1 MADNPLKYSD
11 LIKPD
16 DSIEKAISQ
25 LEKLNAT
32 YSATLENVR
41 SEAIKLKA
49 TIEGA
54 SGATE
59 QHRTKIREATEQVD
73 KLSKAQRALDDAMD
87 DTAKQIAELKMKL
100 QEQNNINKLYIKR
113 GEEEINLNNLKTKSY
128 EQLSAQY
135 SLNKIRLNK
144 MSAEERKAA
153 EQSEKL
159 VTATREIYEEMKRL
173 QEETGKYTLDVGNYK
188 KAWSSLVGEMANA
201 GGATGAVANGFNTV
215 GVAANKLVGHP
226 VIAVF
231 VALFAMLNK
240 LVESFKKTEEGI
252 TFMNQASAV
261 LSGTMNVLVKISQSV
276 YDYFKAVFND
286 PVGWIKNMGKMLY
299 QNIVARI
306 EAIPRV
312 GKAAY
317 NILKAIATLDTE
329 ALEQGLKDWGNA
341 FVTVS
346 TGLDTDQIKEY
357 GNAIKSLT
365 KDIKDQ
371 VDAFT
376 ELANARRQTRIAN
389 RDLEKQIAD
398 LSAQEQLLQAVAD
411 DATRSFKER
420 EEAAA
425 KADALTKQRASIQLQ
440 MAKQNLQYIN
450 TEIDLKQKAGQVD
463 DELLDSQVDA
473 YKELR
478 QAESDY
484 RMAVQDNT
492 KRIAELKQDRL
503 ERDLDI
509 LIDGFDNQ
517 KTINERLIADENKTF
532 DERRKILEETRKLS
546 DDSFAKQIETIQKFT
561 GVQVEAS
568 ELIAEQDAIALN
580 QRIRSLGLSEIIEG
594 RLLEIVRDRKT
605 AIQDLNEA
613 ETSLNDAEK
622 KANDEK
628 AKQQNELYK
637 KQQETIEQEYDLR
650 LSQIDLLKETEDEK
664 TKLRLEAERERYE
677 KLLEIAEKNEGVL
690 SKVQIETLKNTIAK
704 IKEETKK
711 AEKKSG
717 RKDIY
722 DLVGLKL
729 DDEQKQA
736 ISDSVGF
743 SIDQLGSILD
753 ANVQLKDQALQAAQ
767 EEKDAIQSRL
777 DAEIEARNKGY
788 AADVEGAR
796 KELELAKQKEAKA
809 LKEKQKAQKA
819 QQALDALTQT
829 SSLITAS
836 AEIWK
841 SFSGLG
847 PFGIAAAIAAIGTMW
862 GSFAASKIKAKQVT
876 AQSEEYGEGGLEFL
890 EGGSHA
896 SGNDIDLGVSNS
908 RGRRMRAEGGEALAI
923 INKRNTRRYR
933 RILPGVIE
941 SLNKGTFEDKYVN
954 AFNNQDNYGFANYTN
969 VDLSGV
975 ESRLDEIK
983 KQGNIR
989 YVYGQNGEVIEIRGN
1004 VKRIIRN

>member
-11 LIKPD
+11 LIQPD

-261 LSGTMNVLVKISQSV
+261 LNGTMNVLVKISQSV

-299 QNIVARI
+299 QNIVARF
-306 EAIPRV
+306 EAIPKLGKSAYNV
-312 GKAAY
+312 LKAVFDLDADALKQALEESGKA
-317 NILKAIATLDTE
+317 L
-329 ALEQGLKDWGNA
+329 
-341 FVTVS
+341 VTIG
-346 TGLDTDQIKEY
+346 TGLETEQIKEY
-357 GNAIKSLT
+357 GNAIKELT
-365 KDIKDQ
+365 QDIKDQ

-389 RDLEKQIAD
+389 RELEKQIAD

-420 EEAAA
+420 EDAAA
-425 KADALTKQRASIQLQ
+425 KADALTKQRASIQ
-440 MAKQNLQYIN
+440 
-450 TEIDLKQKAGQVD
+450 
-463 DELLDSQVDA
+463 
-473 YKELR
+473 
-478 QAESDY
+478 
-484 RMAVQDNT
+484 
-492 KRIAELKQDRL
+492 
-503 ERDLDI
+503 
-509 LIDGFDNQ
+509 
-517 KTINERLIADENKTF
+517 
-532 DERRKILEETRKLS
+532 
-546 DDSFAKQIETIQKFT
+546 
-561 GVQVEAS
+561 
-568 ELIAEQDAIALN
+568 
-580 QRIRSLGLSEIIEG
+580 
-594 RLLEIVRDRKT
+594 
-605 AIQDLNEA
+605 
-613 ETSLNDAEK
+613 
-622 KANDEK
+622 
-628 AKQQNELYK
+628 
-637 KQQETIEQEYDLR
+637 
-650 LSQIDLLKETEDEK
+650 
-664 TKLRLEAERERYE
+664 
-677 KLLEIAEKNEGVL
+677 
-690 SKVQIETLKNTIAK
+690 
-704 IKEETKK
+704 
-711 AEKKSG
+711 
-717 RKDIY
+717 
-722 DLVGLKL
+722 
-729 DDEQKQA
+729 
-736 ISDSVGF
+736 
-743 SIDQLGSILD
+743 
-753 ANVQLKDQALQAAQ
+753 
-767 EEKDAIQSRL
+767 
-777 DAEIEARNKGY
+777 
-788 AADVEGAR
+788 
-796 KELELAKQKEAKA
+796 
-809 LKEKQKAQKA
+809 
-819 QQALDALTQT
+819 
-829 SSLITAS
+829 
-836 AEIWK
+836 
-841 SFSGLG
+841 
-847 PFGIAAAIAAIGTMW
+847 
-862 GSFAASKIKAKQVT
+862 
-876 AQSEEYGEGGLEFL
+876 
-890 EGGSHA
+890 
-896 SGNDIDLGVSNS
+896 
-908 RGRRMRAEGGEALAI
+908 
-923 INKRNTRRYR
+923 
-933 RILPGVIE
+933 
-941 SLNKGTFEDKYVN
+941 
-954 AFNNQDNYGFANYTN
+954 
-969 VDLSGV
+969 
-975 ESRLDEIK
+975 
-983 KQGNIR
+983 
-989 YVYGQNGEVIEIRGN
+989 
-1004 VKRIIRN
+1004 

>member
-276 YDYFKAVFND
+276 YDYFKAVFQD

-365 KDIKDQ
+365 QDIKDQ

-450 TEIDLKQKAGQVD
+450 TEIDLKKKAGQVD

-473 YKELR
+473 YKEVKE
-478 QAESDY
+478 AEAEY
-484 RMAVQDNT
+484 RLAVQDNT
-492 KRIAELKQDRL
+492 KRINELKQDRL
-503 ERDLDI
+503 EKDLDI

-532 DERRKILEETRKLS
+532 DERRKILEQTRKLS

-628 AKQQNELYK
+628 AKQQKELYK
-637 KQQETIEQEYDLR
+637 KQQETIEQEYDRR
-650 LSQIDLLKETEDEK
+650 LSEIDLLKATENEK
-664 TKLRLEAERERYE
+664 TKLKLKAEKERLA
-677 KLLEIAEKNEGVL
+677 KLLELAEAGQTTL
-690 SKVQIETLKNTIAK
+690 SNIEIDTLRNTLAKVKQEIDTES
-704 IKEETKK
+704 
-711 AEKKSG
+711 KKSDN
-717 RKDIY
+717 KDIY
-722 DLVGLKL
+722 DLMGIKL
-729 DDEQKQA
+729 DNDKKQMIA
-736 ISDSVGF
+736 DSVGF
-743 SIDQLGSILD
+743 SIGQLQSILD
-753 ANVQLKDQALQAAQ
+753 AQLQIKEQMLQAAQ
-767 EEKDAIQSRL
+767 EETDAAKDRVAK
-777 DAEIEARNKGY
+777 EIEARNNGY
-788 AADVEGAR
+788 ANDVATAQ
-796 KELELAKQKEAKA
+796 KELELAKQKEEKA
-809 LKEKQKAQKA
+809 LKEKQKAQRA
-819 QQALDALTQT
+819 QQALDSLQQT
-829 SSLITAS
+829 SDLITAS
-836 AEIWK
+836 AGIWK

-847 PFGIAAAIAAIGTMW
+847 PFGIAAAIAAIATMW
-862 GSFAASKIKAKQVT
+862 GSFAAAKIKAREAT
-876 AQSEEYGEGGLEFL
+876 RTEYGEGGMEFL
-890 EGGSHA
+890 MGGSHQ
-896 SGNDIDLGVSNS
+896 SGNDIDLG
-908 RGRRMRAEGGEALAI
+908 RTPDGRQRRAEGGEAFAVF
-923 INKRNTRRYR
+923 NKTSTRKYR
-933 RILPGVIE
+933 KALPGIIK
-941 SLNKGTFEDKYVN
+941 SINNGTFESKYLN
-954 AFNNQDNYGFANYTN
+954 AFGSDGIAINVGAAGFNSRQLESDVREIKEQGKRRYILN
-969 VDLSGV
+969 GNGQMV
-975 ESRLDEIK
+975 ESYKNLTR
-983 KQGNIR
+983 
-989 YVYGQNGEVIEIRGN
+989 VYN
-1004 VKRIIRN
+1004 

>member
-11 LIKPD
+11 LIQPD

-100 QEQNNINKLYIKR
+100 QEQNNINKLYVKR

-240 LVESFKKTEEGI
+240 LVESFQKTEEGI

-261 LSGTMNVLVKISQSV
+261 LNGTMNVLVKISQSV

-299 QNIVARI
+299 QNIVARF
-306 EAIPRV
+306 EAIPKLGKSAYNV
-312 GKAAY
+312 LKAVFDLDAEALKQALEESGKA
-317 NILKAIATLDTE
+317 L
-329 ALEQGLKDWGNA
+329 
-341 FVTVS
+341 VTIG
-346 TGLDTDQIKEY
+346 TGLETEQIKEY
-357 GNAIKSLT
+357 GNAIKELT
-365 KDIKDQ
+365 QDIKDQ

-389 RDLEKQIAD
+389 RELEKQIAD

-450 TEIDLKQKAGQVD
+450 TEIDLKKKAGQVD

-473 YKELR
+473 YKEVKE
-478 QAESDY
+478 AEAEY
-484 RMAVQDNT
+484 RLAVQDNT
-492 KRIAELKQDRL
+492 KRINELKQDRL
-503 ERDLDI
+503 EKDLDI

-628 AKQQNELYK
+628 AKQQKELYK
-637 KQQETIEQEYDLR
+637 KQQEIIEQEYDRR
-650 LSQIDLLKETEDEK
+650 LSEIDLLKATENEK
-664 TKLRLEAERERYE
+664 TKLKLQAEKERLA
-677 KLLEIAEKNEGVL
+677 KLLELAEAGQTTL
-690 SKVQIETLKNTIAK
+690 SNIEIDTLRNTLAKVKQEIDTES
-704 IKEETKK
+704 
-711 AEKKSG
+711 KKSDN
-717 RKDIY
+717 KDIY
-722 DLVGLKL
+722 DLMGIKL
-729 DDEQKQA
+729 DDDKKQMIA
-736 ISDSVGF
+736 DSVGF
-743 SIDQLGSILD
+743 SIGQLQSILD
-753 ANVQLKDQALQAAQ
+753 AQLQIKEQMLQAAQ
-767 EEKDAIQSRL
+767 EETDAARNRVEK
-777 DAEIEARNKGY
+777 EIEARNNGY
-788 AADVEGAR
+788 ANDVATAQ
-796 KELELAKQKEAKA
+796 KELELAKQKEEKA
-809 LKEKQKAQKA
+809 LKEKQKAQRA
-819 QQALDALTQT
+819 QQALDSLQQT
-829 SSLITAS
+829 SDLITAS
-836 AEIWK
+836 AGIWK

-847 PFGIAAAIAAIGTMW
+847 PFGIAAAIAAIATMW
-862 GSFAASKIKAKQVT
+862 GSFAAAKIKAREAT
-876 AQSEEYGEGGLEFL
+876 RTEYGEGGMEFL
-890 EGGSHA
+890 MGGSHQ
-896 SGNDIDLGVSNS
+896 SGNDIDLG
-908 RGRRMRAEGGEALAI
+908 RTPDGRQRRAEGGEAFAVF
-923 INKRNTRRYR
+923 NKTSTRKYR
-933 RILPGVIE
+933 KALPGIIK
-941 SLNKGTFEDKYVN
+941 SINNGTFESKYLN
-954 AFNNQDNYGFANYTN
+954 AFGSDGVSIQVGAAGFNSRQLESDVREIKEQGKRRYILN
-969 VDLSGV
+969 GNGQMV
-975 ESRLDEIK
+975 ESYKNLTR
-983 KQGNIR
+983 
-989 YVYGQNGEVIEIRGN
+989 VYN
-1004 VKRIIRN
+1004 

>member
-11 LIKPD
+11 LIQPD

-240 LVESFKKTEEGI
+240 LVESFQKTEEGI

-261 LSGTMNVLVKISQSV
+261 LNGTMNVLVKISQSV

-286 PVGWIKNMGKMLY
+286 PIGWIKNMGKMLY
-299 QNIVARI
+299 QNIVARF
-306 EAIPRV
+306 EAIPKLGKSAYNV
-312 GKAAY
+312 LKAVFDLDAEALKQALEESGKA
-317 NILKAIATLDTE
+317 L
-329 ALEQGLKDWGNA
+329 
-341 FVTVS
+341 VTIG
-346 TGLDTDQIKEY
+346 TGLETEQIKEY
-357 GNAIKSLT
+357 GNAIKELT
-365 KDIKDQ
+365 QDIKDQ

-389 RDLEKQIAD
+389 RELEKQIAD

-450 TEIDLKQKAGQVD
+450 TEIDLKKKAGQVD

-473 YKELR
+473 YKEVKE
-478 QAESDY
+478 AEAEY
-484 RMAVQDNT
+484 RLAVQDNT
-492 KRIAELKQDRL
+492 KRINELKQDRL
-503 ERDLDI
+503 EKDLDI

-622 KANDEK
+622 KANEEK
-628 AKQQNELYK
+628 AKQQKELYK

-650 LSQIDLLKETEDEK
+650 LSEIDLLKETEDEK
-664 TKLRLEAERERYE
+664 TKLKLQAEKDRLE
-677 KLLEIAEKNEGVL
+677 KLLKLAEAGQTEMSDIEIK
-690 SKVQIETLKNTIAK
+690 TLKNTIAK
-704 IKEETKK
+704 VKQEIDTES
-711 AEKKSG
+711 KKSDN
-717 RKDIY
+717 KDIY
-722 DLVGLKL
+722 DLMGIKL
-729 DDEQKQA
+729 DDDKKQM

-743 SIDQLGSILD
+743 SIGQLQSILD
-753 ANVQLKDQALQAAQ
+753 AQLQIKEQMLQAAQ
-767 EEKDAIQSRL
+767 EETDAARNRVEK
-777 DAEIEARNKGY
+777 EIEARNNGY
-788 AADVEGAR
+788 ANDVATAQ
-796 KELELAKQKEAKA
+796 KELELAKQKEEKA
-809 LKEKQKAQKA
+809 LKEKQKAQRA
-819 QQALDALTQT
+819 QQALDSLQQT
-829 SSLITAS
+829 SDLITAS
-836 AEIWK
+836 AGIWK

-847 PFGIAAAIAAIGTMW
+847 PFGIAAAIAAIATMW
-862 GSFAASKIKAKQVT
+862 GSFAAAKIKAREAT
-876 AQSEEYGEGGLEFL
+876 RTEYGEGGMEFL
-890 EGGSHA
+890 MGGSHQ
-896 SGNDIDLGVSNS
+896 SGNDIDLG
-908 RGRRMRAEGGEALAI
+908 RTPDGRQRRAEGGEAFAVF
-923 INKRNTRRYR
+923 NKTSTRKYR
-933 RILPGVIE
+933 KSLPGIIK
-941 SLNKGTFEDKYVN
+941 SINNGTFESKYLN
-954 AFNNQDNYGFANYTN
+954 AFGSDGIAINVGAAGFNSRQLESDVREIKEQGKRRYILN
-969 VDLSGV
+969 GNGQMV
-975 ESRLDEIK
+975 ESYKNLTR
-983 KQGNIR
+983 
-989 YVYGQNGEVIEIRGN
+989 VYN
-1004 VKRIIRN
+1004 

>member
-11 LIKPD
+11 LIQPD

-25 LEKLNAT
+25 LERLNAT
-32 YSATLENVR
+32 YASTLNNVKQ
-41 SEAIKLKA
+41 EAIKLQA
-49 TIEGA
+49 SIEGV

-73 KLSKAQRALDDAMD
+73 KLSKAQKALDDAMD

-113 GEEEINLNNLKTKSY
+113 GEEEINLNNLKSKSY

-201 GGATGAVANGFNTV
+201 GGAAGAVAGGFQTV
-215 GVAANKLVGHP
+215 GVAANKLAAHP

-261 LSGTMNVLVKISQSV
+261 LNGTMNVLVKISQSV
-276 YDYFKAVFND
+276 YDYFKAVFQD

-299 QNIVARI
+299 QNIVARF
-306 EAIPRV
+306 EAIPKLGKSAYNV
-312 GKAAY
+312 LKAVFDLDAEALKQALEDSGKA
-317 NILKAIATLDTE
+317 L
-329 ALEQGLKDWGNA
+329 
-341 FVTVS
+341 VTIG
-346 TGLDTDQIKEY
+346 TGLETDQIKEY

-365 KDIKDQ
+365 QDIKDQ

-420 EEAAA
+420 EDAAA

-440 MAKQNLQYIN
+440 MAKQNLAYIN
-450 TEIDLKQKAGQVD
+450 TEIDLKKKAGQVD
-463 DELLDSQVDA
+463 DELLDAQVDA
-473 YKELR
+473 YKEVKE
-478 QAESDY
+478 AEAEY
-484 RMAVQDNT
+484 RLAVQDNT

-503 ERDLDI
+503 EKDLDI

-517 KTINERLIADENKTF
+517 KTINERLINDENKTF
-532 DERRKILEETRKLS
+532 EERRKILEDTRKLS

-561 GVQVEAS
+561 GIQVDANEF
-568 ELIAEQDAIALN
+568 IAEQDAIALN
-580 QRIRSLGLSEIIEG
+580 QKIRNLGLSEIIEG
-594 RLLEIVRDRKT
+594 RLLEIIRDRKT

-613 ETSLNDAEK
+613 EKGLNDAEK
-622 KANDEK
+622 KSKEEA
-628 AKQQNELYK
+628 AK
-637 KQQETIEQEYDLR
+637 KQKEQFKLQKERVEQEYDLR
-650 LSQIDLLKETEDEK
+650 LSEIDLMKATEDEK
-664 TKLRLEAERERYE
+664 TKLALQAEKDRLE
-677 KLLEIAEKNEGVL
+677 KLLKLAEAGQSEMSDIEIK
-690 SKVQIETLKNTIAK
+690 TLKNTISKVNQEIA
-704 IKEETKK
+704 K

-717 RKDIY
+717 QKDIY

-729 DDEQKQA
+729 DDDAKQA

-743 SIDQLGSILD
+743 SIGQLQAILD
-753 ANVQLKDQALQAAQ
+753 AQLQIKEQALQAAQ
-767 EEKDAIQSRL
+767 EETDAAKTRL
-777 DAEIEARNKGY
+777 EKEIEARNNGY
-788 AADVEGAR
+788 ANDVATAQ
-796 KELELAKQKEAKA
+796 KELELAKQKEEKA
-809 LKEKQKAQKA
+809 LKEKQKAQRA
-819 QQALDALTQT
+819 QQAIDTLQQT

-841 SFSGLG
+841 ALAGIPVIGVGLAIA
-847 PFGIAAAIAAIGTMW
+847 GIATMW
-862 GSFAASKIKAKQVT
+862 GSFAAAKIKAREAT
-876 AQSEEYGEGGLEFL
+876 RTEYGEGGMEFL
-890 EGGSHA
+890 MGGSHQ
-896 SGNDIDLGVSNS
+896 SGNDIDLG
-908 RGRRMRAEGGEALAI
+908 RTADGRQRRAEGGEAFAVF
-923 INKRNTRRYR
+923 NKTSTRKYR
-933 RILPGVIE
+933 KALPGIIK
-941 SLNKGTFEDKYVN
+941 SINNGTFESKYLNAFGTDGLSINVGGAGFNSRQIESDVREIKEQGKRRFIVN
-954 AFNNQDNYGFANYTN
+954 ANGQII
-969 VDLSGV
+969 
-975 ESRLDEIK
+975 ESYKNLT
-983 KQGNIR
+983 
-989 YVYGQNGEVIEIRGN
+989 
-1004 VKRIIRN
+1004 RIYS

>member
-11 LIKPD
+11 LIQPD

-25 LEKLNAT
+25 LERLNAT
-32 YSATLENVR
+32 YAATLNNVKQ
-41 SEAIKLKA
+41 EAIKLQA
-49 TIEGA
+49 SIEGV

-73 KLSKAQRALDDAMD
+73 KLSKAQKALDDAMD

-113 GEEEINLNNLKTKSY
+113 GEEEINLNNLKSKSY

-135 SLNKIRLNK
+135 SLNKMRLNK

-159 VTATREIYEEMKRL
+159 VTATREIYEQMKAL

-201 GGATGAVANGFNTV
+201 GGAAGAVAGGFQTV
-215 GVAANKLVGHP
+215 GVAANKLAAHP

-231 VALFAMLNK
+231 VTLFAMLNK

-261 LSGTMNVLVKISQSV
+261 LNGTMNVLVKISQSV
-276 YDYFKAVFND
+276 YDYFKAVFQD

-312 GKAAY
+312 GKAAF

-341 FVTVS
+341 FVTVT
-346 TGLDTDQIKEY
+346 TGMETEQIKEY

-365 KDIKDQ
+365 QDIKDQ

-463 DELLDSQVDA
+463 DELLDAQVDA
-473 YKELR
+473 YKEVKE
-478 QAESDY
+478 AEAEY
-484 RMAVQDNT
+484 RLAVQDNT
-492 KRIAELKQDRL
+492 KRINELKQDRL
-503 ERDLDI
+503 EKDLDI

-532 DERRKILEETRKLS
+532 EERRKILEDTRKLS

-580 QRIRSLGLSEIIEG
+580 QKIRSLGLSEIIEG

-613 ETSLNDAEK
+613 EKGLNDSEK

-628 AKQQNELYK
+628 AKKQKELFK
-637 KQQETIEQEYDLR
+637 QQQETIEQEYDLR
-650 LSQIDLLKETEDEK
+650 MSEIDLMKATEDEK
-664 TKLRLEAERERYE
+664 TKLALQAEKDRLE
-677 KLLEIAEKNEGVL
+677 KL
-690 SKVQIETLKNTIAK
+690 SKLAESRQSEMSDIEIKTLKNTIAK
-704 IKEETKK
+704 VNQEIDT
-711 AEKKSG
+711 ASKKSG
-717 RKDIY
+717 NKDIY

-729 DDEQKQA
+729 DNDAKQA

-743 SIDQLGSILD
+743 SIGQLQSILD
-753 ANVQLKDQALQAAQ
+753 AQLQIKEQALQAAK
-767 EEKDAIQSRL
+767 EETDAAKDRVAK
-777 DAEIEARNKGY
+777 EIEARNNGY
-788 AADVEGAR
+788 ANDVATAQ
-796 KELELAKQKEAKA
+796 KELELAKQKEEKA
-809 LKEKQKAQKA
+809 LKEKQKAQRA
-819 QQALDALTQT
+819 QQALDTLTQT

-841 SFSGLG
+841 SLAGIQIVG
-847 PFGIAAAIAAIGTMW
+847 PALAVAAIATMW
-862 GSFAASKIKAKQVT
+862 GSFAAAKIKAREAT
-876 AQSEEYGEGGLEFL
+876 RTEYGEGGMEFL
-890 EGGSHA
+890 MGGSHQ
-896 SGNDIDLGVSNS
+896 SGNDIDLG
-908 RGRRMRAEGGEALAI
+908 RTPDGRQRRAEGGEAFAVF
-923 INKRNTRRYR
+923 NKTSTRKYR
-933 RILPGVIE
+933 KALPGIIK
-941 SLNKGTFEDKYVN
+941 SINNGTFESKYLN
-954 AFNNQDNYGFANYTN
+954 AFGSDGLSINVGAGGFN
-969 VDLSGV
+969 
-975 ESRLDEIK
+975 SRQIENDVREIK
-983 KQGNIR
+983 EQGKRR
-989 YVYGQNGEVIEIRGN
+989 YILNGNGQMIESYKNLTRVYN
-1004 VKRIIRN
+1004 

>member
-11 LIKPD
+11 LIQPD

-25 LEKLNAT
+25 LERLNAT
-32 YSATLENVR
+32 YAETLKKVKD
-41 SEAIKLKA
+41 EAIKLQA
-49 TIEGA
+49 SIEGA

-215 GVAANKLVGHP
+215 GMAANKLVGHP

-261 LSGTMNVLVKISQSV
+261 LNGTMNVLVKISQSV

-299 QNIVARI
+299 QNIVARF
-306 EAIPRV
+306 EAIPKLGKSAYNV
-312 GKAAY
+312 LKAVFDLDADALKQALEESGKA
-317 NILKAIATLDTE
+317 L
-329 ALEQGLKDWGNA
+329 
-341 FVTVS
+341 VTIG
-346 TGLDTDQIKEY
+346 TGLDTEQIKEY
-357 GNAIKSLT
+357 GNAIKELT
-365 KDIKDQ
+365 QDIINQ
-371 VDAFT
+371 VDAFA

-389 RDLEKQIAD
+389 RDLEKQVAD

-425 KADALTKQRASIQLQ
+425 KADALTKQRAAIQLS

-450 TEIDLKQKAGQVD
+450 TEIDLKKKAGQVD
-463 DELLDSQVDA
+463 DELLDAQVDA
-473 YKELR
+473 YKEVKE
-478 QAESDY
+478 AEAEY
-484 RMAVQDNT
+484 RLAVQDNT
-492 KRIAELKQDRL
+492 KRINELKQDRL
-503 ERDLDI
+503 EKDLDI

-628 AKQQNELYK
+628 AKQQKELYK
-637 KQQETIEQEYDLR
+637 KQQEIIEQEYDRR
-650 LSQIDLLKETEDEK
+650 LSEIDLLKSTENEK
-664 TKLRLEAERERYE
+664 TKLKLQAEKERLA
-677 KLLEIAEKNEGVL
+677 KLLELAEAGQTTL
-690 SKVQIETLKNTIAK
+690 SNIEIDTLRNTLAKVKQEIDTES
-704 IKEETKK
+704 
-711 AEKKSG
+711 KKSDN
-717 RKDIY
+717 KDIY
-722 DLVGLKL
+722 DLMGIKL
-729 DDEQKQA
+729 DDDKKQMIA
-736 ISDSVGF
+736 DSVGF
-743 SIDQLGSILD
+743 SIGQLQAILD
-753 ANVQLKDQALQAAQ
+753 AQLQIKEQALQAAK
-767 EEKDAIQSRL
+767 EETDAAKDRVAK
-777 DAEIEARNKGY
+777 EIEARNNGY
-788 AADVEGAR
+788 ANDVATAQ
-796 KELELAKQKEAKA
+796 KELELAKQKEEKA
-809 LKEKQKAQKA
+809 LKEKQKAQRA
-819 QQALDALTQT
+819 QQALDSLQQT
-829 SSLITAS
+829 SDLITAS
-836 AEIWK
+836 AGIWK

-847 PFGIAAAIAAIGTMW
+847 PFGIAAAIAAIATMW
-862 GSFAASKIKAKQVT
+862 GSFAAAKIKAREAT
-876 AQSEEYGEGGLEFL
+876 RTEYGEGGMEFL
-890 EGGSHA
+890 MGGSHQ
-896 SGNDIDLGVSNS
+896 SGNDIDLG
-908 RGRRMRAEGGEALAI
+908 RTPDGRQRRAEGGEAFAI
-923 INKRNTRRYR
+923 INKTSTRKYR
-933 RILPGVIE
+933 KSLPGIIK
-941 SLNKGTFEDKYVN
+941 SINNGTFESKYLN
-954 AFNNQDNYGFANYTN
+954 AFGSDGIAINVGAAGFNSRQLESDVREIKEQGKRRFILN
-969 VDLSGV
+969 GNGQMV
-975 ESRLDEIK
+975 ESYKNLTR
-983 KQGNIR
+983 
-989 YVYGQNGEVIEIRGN
+989 VYN
-1004 VKRIIRN
+1004 

>member
-11 LIKPD
+11 LIQPD

-188 KAWSSLVGEMANA
+188 KAWSSLVVEMANA

-261 LSGTMNVLVKISQSV
+261 LNGTMNVLVKISQSV
-276 YDYFKAVFND
+276 YNYFKAVFND

-299 QNIVARI
+299 QNIVARF
-306 EAIPRV
+306 EAIPKLGKSAYNV
-312 GKAAY
+312 LKAVFDLDADALKQALEESGKA
-317 NILKAIATLDTE
+317 L
-329 ALEQGLKDWGNA
+329 
-341 FVTVS
+341 VTIG
-346 TGLDTDQIKEY
+346 TGLETEQIKEY
-357 GNAIKSLT
+357 GNAIKELT
-365 KDIKDQ
+365 QDIKDQ

-389 RDLEKQIAD
+389 RELEKQIAD

-450 TEIDLKQKAGQVD
+450 TEIDLKKKAGQVD

-473 YKELR
+473 YKEVKE
-478 QAESDY
+478 AEAEY
-484 RMAVQDNT
+484 RLAVQDNT
-492 KRIAELKQDRL
+492 KRINELKQDRL
-503 ERDLDI
+503 EKDLDI

-613 ETSLNDAEK
+613 EKDLNDAEK

-628 AKQQNELYK
+628 AKQQKELYK
-637 KQQETIEQEYDLR
+637 KEQEIIEQEYDRR
-650 LSQIDLLKETEDEK
+650 LSEIDLLKATENEK
-664 TKLRLEAERERYE
+664 TKLKLQAEKERLS
-677 KLLEIAEKNEGVL
+677 KLLELAEAGQTTL
-690 SKVQIETLKNTIAK
+690 SNIEIDTLRNTIAK
-704 IKEETKK
+704 VKQEIDTES
-711 AEKKSG
+711 KKSDN
-717 RKDIY
+717 KDIY
-722 DLVGLKL
+722 DLMGIKL
-729 DDEQKQA
+729 DDDKKQMIA
-736 ISDSVGF
+736 DSVGF
-743 SIDQLGSILD
+743 SIGQLQSILD
-753 ANVQLKDQALQAAQ
+753 AQLQIKEQMLQAAQ
-767 EEKDAIQSRL
+767 EETDAAKDRVAK
-777 DAEIEARNKGY
+777 EIEARNNGY
-788 AADVEGAR
+788 ANDVATAQ
-796 KELELAKQKEAKA
+796 KELELAKQKEEKA
-809 LKEKQKAQKA
+809 LKEKQKAQRA
-819 QQALDALTQT
+819 QQALDSLQQT
-829 SSLITAS
+829 SDLITAS
-836 AEIWK
+836 AGIWK

-847 PFGIAAAIAAIGTMW
+847 PFGIAAAIAAIATMW
-862 GSFAASKIKAKQVT
+862 GSFAAAKIKAREAT
-876 AQSEEYGEGGLEFL
+876 RTEYGEGGMEFL
-890 EGGSHA
+890 MGGSHQ
-896 SGNDIDLGVSNS
+896 SGNDIDLG
-908 RGRRMRAEGGEALAI
+908 RTPDGRQRRAEGGEAFAVF
-923 INKRNTRRYR
+923 NKTSTRKYR
-933 RILPGVIE
+933 KSLPGIIK
-941 SLNKGTFEDKYVN
+941 SINNGTFESKYLN
-954 AFNNQDNYGFANYTN
+954 AFGSDGIAINVGAGGFNSRQLESDVREIKEQGKRRYILN
-969 VDLSGV
+969 GNGQMV
-975 ESRLDEIK
+975 ESYKNLTR
-983 KQGNIR
+983 
-989 YVYGQNGEVIEIRGN
+989 VYN
-1004 VKRIIRN
+1004 

>member
-11 LIKPD
+11 LIQPD

-240 LVESFKKTEEGI
+240 LVESFQKTEEGI

-261 LSGTMNVLVKISQSV
+261 LNGTMNVLVKISQSV

-299 QNIVARI
+299 QNIVARF
-306 EAIPRV
+306 EAIPKL
-312 GKAAY
+312 GKSAF

-365 KDIKDQ
+365 QDIKDQ

-420 EEAAA
+420 EDAAA

-450 TEIDLKQKAGQVD
+450 TEIDLKKKAGQVD

-473 YKELR
+473 YKEVKE
-478 QAESDY
+478 AEAEY
-484 RMAVQDNT
+484 RLAVQDNT
-492 KRIAELKQDRL
+492 KRINELKQDRL
-503 ERDLDI
+503 EKDLDI

-613 ETSLNDAEK
+613 EKGLNDAEK
-622 KANDEK
+622 KANEEK
-628 AKQQNELYK
+628 AKQQKELYK
-637 KQQETIEQEYDLR
+637 KQQETIEQEYDRR
-650 LSQIDLLKETEDEK
+650 LSEIDLLKATENEK
-664 TKLRLEAERERYE
+664 TKLKLQAEKERLA
-677 KLLEIAEKNEGVL
+677 KLLKLAEAGQTTLSNIEIDTLRNTLA
-690 SKVQIETLKNTIAK
+690 KVKQEIDTES
-704 IKEETKK
+704 
-711 AEKKSG
+711 KKSDN
-717 RKDIY
+717 KDIY
-722 DLVGLKL
+722 DLMGIKL
-729 DDEQKQA
+729 DDDKKQMIA
-736 ISDSVGF
+736 DSVGF
-743 SIDQLGSILD
+743 SIGQLQSILD
-753 ANVQLKDQALQAAQ
+753 AQLQIKEQMLQAAQ
-767 EEKDAIQSRL
+767 EETDAAKDRVAK
-777 DAEIEARNKGY
+777 EIEARNNGY
-788 AADVEGAR
+788 ANDVATAQ
-796 KELELAKQKEAKA
+796 KELELAKQKEEKA
-809 LKEKQKAQKA
+809 LKEKQKAQRA
-819 QQALDALTQT
+819 QQALDSLQQT
-829 SSLITAS
+829 SDLITAS
-836 AEIWK
+836 AGIWK

-847 PFGIAAAIAAIGTMW
+847 PFGIAAAIAAIATMW
-862 GSFAASKIKAKQVT
+862 GSFAAAKIKAREAT
-876 AQSEEYGEGGLEFL
+876 RTEYGEGGMEFL
-890 EGGSHA
+890 MGGSHQ
-896 SGNDIDLGVSNS
+896 SGNDIDLG
-908 RGRRMRAEGGEALAI
+908 RTPDGRQRRAEGGEAFAVF
-923 INKRNTRRYR
+923 NKTSTRKYR
-933 RILPGVIE
+933 KALPGIIK
-941 SLNKGTFEDKYVN
+941 SINNGTFESKYLN
-954 AFNNQDNYGFANYTN
+954 AFGADGVSIQVGAAGFNSKQLESDVREIKEQGKRRFILN
-969 VDLSGV
+969 GNGQMV
-975 ESRLDEIK
+975 ESYKNLTR
-983 KQGNIR
+983 
-989 YVYGQNGEVIEIRGN
+989 VYN
-1004 VKRIIRN
+1004 

>member
-1 MADNPLKYSD
+1 MAENPLKYSD
-11 LIKPD
+11 LIQPD

-100 QEQNNINKLYIKR
+100 QEQNNINKLYVKR

-153 EQSEKL
+153 EQREKL

-231 VALFAMLNK
+231 VSLFAMLNK
-240 LVESFKKTEEGI
+240 LVESFQKTEEGI

-261 LSGTMNVLVKISQSV
+261 LNGTMNVLVKISQSV
-276 YDYFKAVFND
+276 YNYFKAVFND

-299 QNIVARI
+299 QNIVARF
-306 EAIPRV
+306 EAIPKLGKSAYNV
-312 GKAAY
+312 LKALFDLDAEALKQALEESGKA
-317 NILKAIATLDTE
+317 L
-329 ALEQGLKDWGNA
+329 
-341 FVTVS
+341 VTIG
-346 TGLDTDQIKEY
+346 TGLETEQIKEY
-357 GNAIKSLT
+357 GNAIKELT
-365 KDIKDQ
+365 QDIKDQ

-389 RDLEKQIAD
+389 RELEKQIAD

-450 TEIDLKQKAGQVD
+450 TEIDLKKKAGQVD

-473 YKELR
+473 YKEVKE
-478 QAESDY
+478 AEAEY
-484 RMAVQDNT
+484 RLAVQDNT
-492 KRIAELKQDRL
+492 KRINELKQDRL
-503 ERDLDI
+503 EKDLDI

-580 QRIRSLGLSEIIEG
+580 QKIRSLGLSEIIEG

-622 KANDEK
+622 KDNDEK
-628 AKQQNELYK
+628 AKQQKELYK

-650 LSQIDLLKETEDEK
+650 LSEIDLLKSTEDEK
-664 TKLRLEAERERYE
+664 TKLKLQAEKDRLE
-677 KLLEIAEKNEGVL
+677 KLLKLAEAGQTEMSDIEIK
-690 SKVQIETLKNTIAK
+690 TLKNTIAK
-704 IKEETKK
+704 VNQEIDQ
-711 AEKKSG
+711 AAKKSG
-717 RKDIY
+717 NKDIY

-729 DDEQKQA
+729 DDDAKQA

-743 SIDQLGSILD
+743 SIGQLQAILD
-753 ANVQLKDQALQAAQ
+753 AQLQIKEQALQAAQ
-767 EEKDAIQSRL
+767 EETDAAKDRVAK
-777 DAEIEARNKGY
+777 EIEARNNGY
-788 AADVEGAR
+788 ANDVATAQ
-796 KELELAKQKEAKA
+796 KELELAKQKEEKA
-809 LKEKQKAQKA
+809 LKEKQKVQRA
-819 QQALDALTQT
+819 QQAIDTLQQT

-841 SFSGLG
+841 ALAGIPVVGVALAIA
-847 PFGIAAAIAAIGTMW
+847 GIATMW
-862 GSFAASKIKAKQVT
+862 GSFAAAKIKAREAT
-876 AQSEEYGEGGLEFL
+876 RTEYGEGGMEFL
-890 EGGSHA
+890 MGGSHQ
-896 SGNDIDLGVSNS
+896 SGNDIDLG
-908 RGRRMRAEGGEALAI
+908 RTPDGRQRRAEGGEAFAVF
-923 INKRNTRRYR
+923 NKTSTRKYR
-933 RILPGVIE
+933 KALPGIIK
-941 SLNKGTFEDKYVN
+941 SINNGTFESKYLN
-954 AFNNQDNYGFANYTN
+954 AFGSDGIAINVGAAGFNSRQLESDVREIKEQGKRRYILN
-969 VDLSGV
+969 GNGQMV
-975 ESRLDEIK
+975 ESYKNLTR
-983 KQGNIR
+983 
-989 YVYGQNGEVIEIRGN
+989 VYN
-1004 VKRIIRN
+1004 

>member
-376 ELANARRQTRIAN
+376 DLANARRQTRIAN

-503 ERDLDI
+503 EKDLDI

-517 KTINERLIADENKTF
+517 KTINERLINDEEKTF
-532 DERRKILEETRKLS
+532 EERRSILEKTRQLS

-561 GVQVEAS
+561 GIQVDAN
-568 ELIAEQDAIALN
+568 ELIKEQDAIVLN
-580 QRIRSLGLSEIIEG
+580 QKIRSLGLSEIIEG
-594 RLLEIVRDRKT
+594 RLLEIIRDRKT

-613 ETSLNDAEK
+613 EKGLNEAEK
-622 KANDEK
+622 KQLEENKKKRKEEL
-628 AKQQNELYK
+628 KQKE
-637 KQQETIEQEYDLR
+637 EIIEQEYERR
-650 LSQIDLLKETEDEK
+650 LSEIDLLKVTEDEK
-664 TKLRLEAERERYE
+664 TKLRLDAERERYE
-677 KLLEIAEKNEGVL
+677 KLVDLAEKNEDIL
-690 SKVQIETLKNTIAK
+690 SKIQIETLKNTIAK

>member
-11 LIKPD
+11 LIQPD

-25 LEKLNAT
+25 LERLNAT
-32 YSATLENVR
+32 YAATLKNVKD
-41 SEAIKLKA
+41 EAIKLQA
-49 TIEGA
+49 SIEGV

-73 KLSKAQRALDDAMD
+73 KLSKAQKALDDAMD

-100 QEQNNINKLYIKR
+100 QEQNNINKLYVKR

-261 LSGTMNVLVKISQSV
+261 LNGTMNVLVKISQSV
-276 YDYFKAVFND
+276 YDYFKAVFQD

-365 KDIKDQ
+365 QDIKDQ

-450 TEIDLKQKAGQVD
+450 TEIDLKKKAGQVD

-473 YKELR
+473 YKEVKE
-478 QAESDY
+478 AEAEY
-484 RMAVQDNT
+484 RLAVQDNT
-492 KRIAELKQDRL
+492 KRINELKQDRL

-628 AKQQNELYK
+628 AKQQKELYK
-637 KQQETIEQEYDLR
+637 KQQEIIEQEYDRR
-650 LSQIDLLKETEDEK
+650 LSEIDLLKATENEK
-664 TKLRLEAERERYE
+664 TKLKLQAEKERLA
-677 KLLEIAEKNEGVL
+677 KLLELAEAGQTTL
-690 SKVQIETLKNTIAK
+690 SKIEIDTLRNTLAK
-704 IKEETKK
+704 VKQEIDTES
-711 AEKKSG
+711 KKSDN
-717 RKDIY
+717 KDIY
-722 DLVGLKL
+722 DLMGIKL
-729 DDEQKQA
+729 DDDKKQMIA
-736 ISDSVGF
+736 DSVGF
-743 SIDQLGSILD
+743 SIGQLQSILD
-753 ANVQLKDQALQAAQ
+753 AQLQIKEEMLQSAQ
-767 EEKDAIQSRL
+767 EETDAARNRVEK
-777 DAEIEARNKGY
+777 EIEARNNGY
-788 AADVEGAR
+788 ANDVATAQ
-796 KELELAKQKEAKA
+796 KELELAKQKEEKA
-809 LKEKQKAQKA
+809 LKEKQKAQRA
-819 QQALDALTQT
+819 QQALDSLQQT
-829 SSLITAS
+829 SDLITAS
-836 AEIWK
+836 AGIWK

-847 PFGIAAAIAAIGTMW
+847 PFGIAAAIAAIATMW
-862 GSFAASKIKAKQVT
+862 GSFAAAKIKAREAT
-876 AQSEEYGEGGLEFL
+876 RTEYGEGGMEFL
-890 EGGSHA
+890 MGGSHQ
-896 SGNDIDLGVSNS
+896 SGNDIDLG
-908 RGRRMRAEGGEALAI
+908 RTPDGRQRRAEGGEAFAVF
-923 INKRNTRRYR
+923 NKTSTRKYR
-933 RILPGVIE
+933 KALPGIIK
-941 SLNKGTFEDKYVN
+941 SINNGTFESKYLN
-954 AFNNQDNYGFANYTN
+954 AFGSDGIAINVGAAGFNSKQLESDVREIKEQGKRRYILN
-969 VDLSGV
+969 GNGQMV
-975 ESRLDEIK
+975 ESYKNLTR
-983 KQGNIR
+983 
-989 YVYGQNGEVIEIRGN
+989 VYN
-1004 VKRIIRN
+1004 

>member
-11 LIKPD
+11 LIQPD

-25 LEKLNAT
+25 LERLNAT
-32 YSATLENVR
+32 YATTLKNVKD
-41 SEAIKLKA
+41 EAIKLQA
-49 TIEGA
+49 SIEGV

-73 KLSKAQRALDDAMD
+73 KLSKAQKALDDAMD

-100 QEQNNINKLYIKR
+100 QEQNNINKLYVKR

-215 GVAANKLVGHP
+215 GLAANKLVGHP

-240 LVESFKKTEEGI
+240 LVESFQKTEEGI

-261 LSGTMNVLVKISQSV
+261 LNGTMNMLVKISQSV

-346 TGLDTDQIKEY
+346 TGLDIEQIKEY
-357 GNAIKSLT
+357 GNAIKGLT
-365 KDIKDQ
+365 QDIKDQ

-463 DELLDSQVDA
+463 DELLDAQVDA
-473 YKELR
+473 YKEVKE
-478 QAESDY
+478 AEAEY
-484 RMAVQDNT
+484 RLAVQDNT
-492 KRIAELKQDRL
+492 KRINELKQDRL
-503 ERDLDI
+503 EKDLDI

-532 DERRKILEETRKLS
+532 EERRKILEETRKLS

-580 QRIRSLGLSEIIEG
+580 QKIRSLGLSEIIEG

-613 ETSLNDAEK
+613 EKGLNDSEK

-628 AKQQNELYK
+628 AKKQKELFK
-637 KQQETIEQEYDLR
+637 QQQETIEQEYDLR
-650 LSQIDLLKETEDEK
+650 MSEIDLMKATEDEK
-664 TKLRLEAERERYE
+664 TKLALQAEKDRLE
-677 KLLEIAEKNEGVL
+677 KLLKLAEAGQSEMSDIEIK
-690 SKVQIETLKNTIAK
+690 TLKNTIAK
-704 IKEETKK
+704 VNQEIDT
-711 AEKKSG
+711 ASKKSG
-717 RKDIY
+717 NKDIY

-729 DDEQKQA
+729 DNDAKQA

-743 SIDQLGSILD
+743 SIGQLQSILD
-753 ANVQLKDQALQAAQ
+753 AQLQIKEQALQAAQ
-767 EEKDAIQSRL
+767 EETDAAKDRVAK
-777 DAEIEARNKGY
+777 EIEARNNGY
-788 AADVEGAR
+788 ANDVAIAQ
-796 KELELAKQKEAKA
+796 KELELAKQKEEKA
-809 LKEKQKAQKA
+809 LKEKQKAQRA
-819 QQALDALTQT
+819 QQALDTLTQT

-841 SFSGLG
+841 SLA
-847 PFGIAAAIAAIGTMW
+847 GIPIVGTALAVAAIATMW
-862 GSFAASKIKAKQVT
+862 GSFAAAKIKAREAT
-876 AQSEEYGEGGLEFL
+876 RTEYGEGGMEFL
-890 EGGSHA
+890 MGGSHQ
-896 SGNDIDLGVSNS
+896 SGNDIDLG
-908 RGRRMRAEGGEALAI
+908 RTPDGRQRRAEGGEAFAVF
-923 INKRNTRRYR
+923 NKTSTRKYR
-933 RILPGVIE
+933 KALPGIIK
-941 SLNKGTFEDKYVN
+941 SINNGTFESKYLN
-954 AFNNQDNYGFANYTN
+954 AFGSDGLSINVGAGGFNSRQLESDVREIKEQGKRRYILN
-969 VDLSGV
+969 GNGQMV
-975 ESRLDEIK
+975 ESYKNLTR
-983 KQGNIR
+983 
-989 YVYGQNGEVIEIRGN
+989 VYN
-1004 VKRIIRN
+1004 

>member
-11 LIKPD
+11 LLQPD

-25 LEKLNAT
+25 LERLNST
-32 YSATLENVR
+32 YAATLKNVKD
-41 SEAIKLKA
+41 EAIKLQA
-49 TIEGA
+49 SIEGV

-73 KLSKAQRALDDAMD
+73 KLSKAQRALDEAMD
-87 DTAKQIAELKMKL
+87 DTAKQIAELKLKL
-100 QEQNNINKLYIKR
+100 QEQNNLNKLYAKR

-201 GGATGAVANGFNTV
+201 GGATGAVADGFNTV

-261 LSGTMNVLVKISQSV
+261 LNGTMNVLVKISQSV

-286 PVGWIKNMGKMLY
+286 PIGWIKNMGKMLY
-299 QNIVARI
+299 QNIVARF
-306 EAIPRV
+306 EAIPKL
-312 GKAAY
+312 GKSAY
-317 NILKAIATLDTE
+317 NILKAVFDLDADALKQ
-329 ALEQGLKDWGNA
+329 ALEDSGKAL
-341 FVTVS
+341 VTIG
-346 TGLDTDQIKEY
+346 TGLETEQIKEY
-357 GNAIKSLT
+357 GNAIKELT
-365 KDIKDQ
+365 QNIKDQ

-389 RDLEKQIAD
+389 RDLEKQVAD
-398 LSAQEQLLQAVAD
+398 LTAQEQLLQAVAD

-425 KADALTKQRASIQLQ
+425 KADELTKQRAAIQLS
-440 MAKQNLQYIN
+440 MAKQNLAYIN
-450 TEIDLKQKAGQVD
+450 TEIDLKKKAGQVD
-463 DELLDSQVDA
+463 DELLDAQVDA
-473 YKELR
+473 YKEVK
-478 QAESDY
+478 QAEAEY
-484 RMAVQDNT
+484 RLAVQDNT
-492 KRIAELKQDRL
+492 KRISELKQDRL

-517 KTINERLIADENKTF
+517 KTINERLIADENKTIE
-532 DERRKILEETRKLS
+532 ERRKILAETRKLS

-622 KANDEK
+622 KQLDEIEK
-628 AKQQNELYK
+628 KRKEELKQKQEL
-637 KQQETIEQEYDLR
+637 IEQEYDRR
-650 LSQIDLLKETEDEK
+650 LSEIELLKVTEEEK
-664 TKLRLEAERERYE
+664 TKLRLDAERERYE
-677 KLLEIAEKNEGVL
+677 KLLELAEKNEGLL

-704 IKEETKK
+704 IKEETNR

-717 RKDIY
+717 NKDIY

-729 DDEQKQA
+729 DNEQKQA

-743 SIDQLGSILD
+743 SLSNLQSILD
-753 ANVQLKDQALQAAQ
+753 ANVQLKEQALQNAR
-767 EEKDAIQSRL
+767 EEKEAIQSRL
-777 DAEIEARNKGY
+777 DAELEARSKGY
-788 AADVEGAR
+788 AADVEGTK
-796 KELELAKQKEAKA
+796 KELELAKQKEEKA
-809 LKEKQKAQKA
+809 LKEKQKAQRA
-819 QQALDALTQT
+819 QQAIDSLQQT

-836 AEIWK
+836 ADIWK
-841 SFSGLG
+841 SFAGLG
-847 PFGIAAAIAAIGTMW
+847 PFGIAAAIAAIATMW
-862 GSFAASKIKAKQVT
+862 GSFAAAKIKAKQVT

-896 SGNDIDLGVSNS
+896 SGNDIDLGISNH

-923 INKRNTRRYR
+923 INKRNTKRYR
-933 RILPGVIE
+933 RILPGVID
-941 SLNKGTFEDKYVN
+941 SLNKGTFEDKYIN
-954 AFNNQDNYGFANYTN
+954 AFNNQDDYSLRNYNV

-975 ESRLDEIK
+975 ESRLDDIK
-983 KQGNIR
+983 RQGDTKYI
-989 YVYGQNGEVIEIRGN
+989 YGANGEVIEIKGN
-1004 VKRIIRN
+1004 VRRIIRN

>member
-240 LVESFKKTEEGI
+240 LVESFQKTEEGI

-261 LSGTMNVLVKISQSV
+261 LNGTMNVLVKISQSV

-299 QNIVARI
+299 QNIVARF
-306 EAIPRV
+306 EAIPKLGKSAYNV
-312 GKAAY
+312 LKAVFDLDAEALKQALEESGKA
-317 NILKAIATLDTE
+317 L
-329 ALEQGLKDWGNA
+329 
-341 FVTVS
+341 VTIG
-346 TGLDTDQIKEY
+346 TGLETEQIKEY
-357 GNAIKSLT
+357 GNAIKELT
-365 KDIKDQ
+365 QDIKDQ

-398 LSAQEQLLQAVAD
+398 LSAQEQLLQSVAD

-450 TEIDLKQKAGQVD
+450 TEIDLKKKAGQVD

-473 YKELR
+473 YKEVKE
-478 QAESDY
+478 AEAEY
-484 RMAVQDNT
+484 RLAVQDNT
-492 KRIAELKQDRL
+492 KRINELKQDRL
-503 ERDLDI
+503 EKDLDI

-580 QRIRSLGLSEIIEG
+580 QKIRSLGLSEIIEG

-613 ETSLNDAEK
+613 EKGLNEAEK
-622 KANDEK
+622 KQLEENKKKRQEEL
-628 AKQQNELYK
+628 KQKEEL
-637 KQQETIEQEYDLR
+637 IEQEYER
-650 LSQIDLLKETEDEK
+650 KLSEIDLLKVTEDEK
-664 TKLRLEAERERYE
+664 TKLRLDAERERYE
-677 KLLEIAEKNEGVL
+677 KLKELAENNEGLL
-690 SKVQIETLKNTIAK
+690 SKIQIETLKNTIEK

-767 EEKDAIQSRL
+767 EEKNAIQSRL

-788 AADVEGAR
+788 AADVEGTR
-796 KELELAKQKEAKA
+796 KELELARQKEAKA

-829 SSLITAS
+829 SSLVTAS

-841 SFSGLG
+841 SLA
-847 PFGIAAAIAAIGTMW
+847 GIPIIGTALAIAAIGTMW
-862 GSFAASKIKAKQVT
+862 GSFAAAKIKAKQVT

-890 EGGSHA
+890 QGGSHA
-896 SGNDIDLGVSNS
+896 SGNDIDLGVSNG

>member
-11 LIKPD
+11 LIQPD

-25 LEKLNAT
+25 LERLNAT
-32 YSATLENVR
+32 YALTLNNVKQ
-41 SEAIKLKA
+41 EAIKLQA
-49 TIEGA
+49 SIEGV

-73 KLSKAQRALDDAMD
+73 KLSKAQKALDDAMD

-113 GEEEINLNNLKTKSY
+113 GEEEINLNNLKSKSY

-159 VTATREIYEEMKRL
+159 VTATREIYEQMKAL

-201 GGATGAVANGFNTV
+201 GGAAGAVAGGFQTV
-215 GVAANKLVGHP
+215 GVAANKLAAHP

-261 LSGTMNVLVKISQSV
+261 LNGTMNVLVKISQSV
-276 YDYFKAVFND
+276 YDYFKAVFQD

-299 QNIVARI
+299 QNIVARF
-306 EAIPRV
+306 EAIPKLGKSAYNV
-312 GKAAY
+312 LKAVFDLDAEALKQALEDSGKA
-317 NILKAIATLDTE
+317 L
-329 ALEQGLKDWGNA
+329 
-341 FVTVS
+341 VTIG
-346 TGLDTDQIKEY
+346 TGLETDQIKEY

-365 KDIKDQ
+365 QDIKDQ

-398 LSAQEQLLQAVAD
+398 LAAQEQLLQAVAD

-420 EEAAA
+420 EDAAA

-440 MAKQNLQYIN
+440 MAKQNLAYIN
-450 TEIDLKQKAGQVD
+450 TEIDLKKKAGQVD
-463 DELLDSQVDA
+463 DELLDAQVDA
-473 YKELR
+473 YKEVKE
-478 QAESDY
+478 AEAEY
-484 RMAVQDNT
+484 RLAVQDNT

-503 ERDLDI
+503 EKDLDI

-517 KTINERLIADENKTF
+517 KTINERLINDENKTF
-532 DERRKILEETRKLS
+532 EERRKILEDTRKLS

-561 GVQVEAS
+561 GIQVDANEF
-568 ELIAEQDAIALN
+568 IAEQDAIALN
-580 QRIRSLGLSEIIEG
+580 QKIRNLGLSEIIEG
-594 RLLEIVRDRKT
+594 RLLEIIRDRKT

-613 ETSLNDAEK
+613 EKGLNDAEK
-622 KANDEK
+622 KAKEES
-628 AKQQNELYK
+628 AK
-637 KQQETIEQEYDLR
+637 KQKEQFKLQKEKVEQEYDLQ
-650 LSQIDLLKETEDEK
+650 LSEIDIMKATEDEK
-664 TKLRLEAERERYE
+664 TKLALQAEKDRLE
-677 KLLEIAEKNEGVL
+677 KLLKLAEAGQSEMSDIEIK
-690 SKVQIETLKNTIAK
+690 TLKNTIAK
-704 IKEETKK
+704 VNQEIAK

-717 RKDIY
+717 QKDIY

-729 DDEQKQA
+729 DDDAKQA

-743 SIDQLGSILD
+743 SIGQLQAILD
-753 ANVQLKDQALQAAQ
+753 AQLQIKEQALQAAQ
-767 EEKDAIQSRL
+767 EETDAAKTRL
-777 DAEIEARNKGY
+777 EKEIEARNNGY
-788 AADVEGAR
+788 ANDVATAQ
-796 KELELAKQKEAKA
+796 KELELAKQKEEKA
-809 LKEKQKAQKA
+809 LKEKQKAQRA
-819 QQALDALTQT
+819 QQAIDTLQQT

-841 SFSGLG
+841 ALAGIPVIGVGLAIA
-847 PFGIAAAIAAIGTMW
+847 GIATMW
-862 GSFAASKIKAKQVT
+862 GSFAAAKIKAREAT
-876 AQSEEYGEGGLEFL
+876 RTEYGEGGMEFL
-890 EGGSHA
+890 MGGSHQ
-896 SGNDIDLGVSNS
+896 SGNDIDLG
-908 RGRRMRAEGGEALAI
+908 RTADGRQRRAEGGEAFAVF
-923 INKRNTRRYR
+923 NKTSTRKYR
-933 RILPGVIE
+933 KALPGIIK
-941 SLNKGTFEDKYVN
+941 SINNGTFESKYLNAFGTDGLSINVGGAGFNSRQIESDVREIKEQGKRRFIVN
-954 AFNNQDNYGFANYTN
+954 ANGQII
-969 VDLSGV
+969 
-975 ESRLDEIK
+975 ESYKNLT
-983 KQGNIR
+983 
-989 YVYGQNGEVIEIRGN
+989 
-1004 VKRIIRN
+1004 RIYS

>member
-11 LIKPD
+11 LIQPD

-261 LSGTMNVLVKISQSV
+261 LNGTMNVLVKISQSV

-299 QNIVARI
+299 QNILARF
-306 EAIPRV
+306 EAIPKL
-312 GKAAY
+312 GKSAY
-317 NILKAIATLDTE
+317 NILKAVFDLDADALKQ
-329 ALEQGLKDWGNA
+329 ALEDSGKAL
-341 FVTVS
+341 VTIG
-346 TGLDTDQIKEY
+346 TGLETEQIKEY
-357 GNAIKSLT
+357 GNAIKELT
-365 KDIKDQ
+365 QDIKDQ

-425 KADALTKQRASIQLQ
+425 KADSLTKQRAAIQLS
-440 MAKQNLQYIN
+440 MAKQNLAYIN
-450 TEIDLKQKAGQVD
+450 TEIDLKKKAGQVD
-463 DELLDSQVDA
+463 DELLDAQVDA
-473 YKELR
+473 YKEVKE
-478 QAESDY
+478 AEAEY
-484 RMAVQDNT
+484 RLAVQDNT
-492 KRIAELKQDRL
+492 KRINELKQDRL

-561 GVQVEAS
+561 GVHVEAS
-568 ELIAEQDAIALN
+568 ELIAEKDAIALN
-580 QRIRSLGLSEIIEG
+580 QRIRSFGLSEIIEG

-613 ETSLNDAEK
+613 EKDLNDTEK
-622 KANDEK
+622 KANDKK
-628 AKQQNELYK
+628 AKQQNKLYK
-637 KQQETIEQEYDLR
+637 KQQETIEQEYDRR
-650 LSQIDLLKETEDEK
+650 LSEIDLLKETENEK
-664 TKLRLEAERERYE
+664 TKLKLQAEKVRLA
-677 KLLEIAEKNEGVL
+677 KLLELAEAGQTTL
-690 SKVQIETLKNTIAK
+690 SNIEIDTLRNTLAKVKQEIDTES
-704 IKEETKK
+704 
-711 AEKKSG
+711 KKSDN
-717 RKDIY
+717 KDIY
-722 DLVGLKL
+722 DLMGIKL
-729 DDEQKQA
+729 DDDKKQM

-743 SIDQLGSILD
+743 SIGQLQSILD
-753 ANVQLKDQALQAAQ
+753 AQLQIKEQMLQAAQ
-767 EEKDAIQSRL
+767 EETDAAKDRVAK
-777 DAEIEARNKGY
+777 EIEARNNGY
-788 AADVEGAR
+788 ANDVATAQ
-796 KELELAKQKEAKA
+796 KELELAKQKEEKA
-809 LKEKQKAQKA
+809 LKEKQKAQRA
-819 QQALDALTQT
+819 QQALDSLQQT
-829 SSLITAS
+829 SDLITAS
-836 AEIWK
+836 AGIWK

-847 PFGIAAAIAAIGTMW
+847 PFGIAAAIAAIATMW
-862 GSFAASKIKAKQVT
+862 GSFAAAKIKAREAT
-876 AQSEEYGEGGLEFL
+876 RTEYGEGGMEFL
-890 EGGSHA
+890 MGGSHQ
-896 SGNDIDLGVSNS
+896 SGNDIDLG
-908 RGRRMRAEGGEALAI
+908 RTPDGRQRRAEGGESFAVF
-923 INKRNTRRYR
+923 NKTSTRKYR
-933 RILPGVIE
+933 KALPGIIK
-941 SLNKGTFEDKYVN
+941 SINNGTFESKYLN
-954 AFNNQDNYGFANYTN
+954 AFGSDGIAINVGAAGFNSRQLESDVREIKEQGKRRFILN
-969 VDLSGV
+969 GNGQMV
-975 ESRLDEIK
+975 ESYKNLTRLY
-983 KQGNIR
+983 N
-989 YVYGQNGEVIEIRGN
+989 
-1004 VKRIIRN
+1004 

>member
-11 LIKPD
+11 LIQPD

-25 LEKLNAT
+25 LERLNAT
-32 YSATLENVR
+32 YASTLNNVKQ
-41 SEAIKLKA
+41 EAIKLQA
-49 TIEGA
+49 SIEGV

-73 KLSKAQRALDDAMD
+73 KLSKAQKALDDAMD

-201 GGATGAVANGFNTV
+201 GGAAGAVAGGFQTV
-215 GVAANKLVGHP
+215 GVAANKLAAHP

-261 LSGTMNVLVKISQSV
+261 LNGTMNVLVKISQSV

-312 GKAAY
+312 GKAAF

-365 KDIKDQ
+365 QDIKDQ

-440 MAKQNLQYIN
+440 MAKQNLAYIN
-450 TEIDLKQKAGQVD
+450 TEIDLKKKAGQVD
-463 DELLDSQVDA
+463 DELLDAQVDA
-473 YKELR
+473 YKEVKE
-478 QAESDY
+478 AEAEY
-484 RMAVQDNT
+484 RLAVQDNT
-492 KRIAELKQDRL
+492 KRINELKQDRL
-503 ERDLDI
+503 EKDLDI

-532 DERRKILEETRKLS
+532 EERRKILEDTRKLS

-580 QRIRSLGLSEIIEG
+580 QKIRSLGLSEIIEG

-613 ETSLNDAEK
+613 EKGLNDSEK
-622 KANDEK
+622 KANDENAK
-628 AKQQNELYK
+628 KQKELFKQQK
-637 KQQETIEQEYDLR
+637 ETIEQEYDLR
-650 LSQIDLLKETEDEK
+650 LSEIDLMKATEDEK
-664 TKLRLEAERERYE
+664 TKLALQAEKNRLE
-677 KLLEIAEKNEGVL
+677 KLLKLAEAGQSEMSDIEIK
-690 SKVQIETLKNTIAK
+690 TLKNTISK
-704 IKEETKK
+704 VNQEIDK

-717 RKDIY
+717 QKDIY

-729 DDEQKQA
+729 DNDAKQA

-743 SIDQLGSILD
+743 SIGQLQAILD
-753 ANVQLKDQALQAAQ
+753 AQLQIKEQALQAAQ
-767 EEKDAIQSRL
+767 EETDAAKDRVAK
-777 DAEIEARNKGY
+777 EIEARNNGY
-788 AADVEGAR
+788 ANDVATAQ
-796 KELELAKQKEAKA
+796 KELELAKQKEEKA
-809 LKEKQKAQKA
+809 LKEKQKAQRA
-819 QQALDALTQT
+819 QQALDSLIQT

-841 SFSGLG
+841 SLA
-847 PFGIAAAIAAIGTMW
+847 GIPIVGTALAVAAIATMW
-862 GSFAASKIKAKQVT
+862 GSFAAAKIKAREAT
-876 AQSEEYGEGGLEFL
+876 RTEYGEGGMEFL
-890 EGGSHA
+890 MGGSHQ
-896 SGNDIDLGVSNS
+896 SGNDIDLG
-908 RGRRMRAEGGEALAI
+908 RTPDGRQRRAEGGEAFAVF
-923 INKRNTRRYR
+923 NKTSTRKYR
-933 RILPGVIE
+933 KALPGIIK
-941 SLNKGTFEDKYVN
+941 SINNGTFESKYLN
-954 AFNNQDNYGFANYTN
+954 AFGSDGLSINVGAGGFNSRQLESDVREIKEQGKRRYILN
-969 VDLSGV
+969 GNGQMV
-975 ESRLDEIK
+975 ESYKNLTR
-983 KQGNIR
+983 
-989 YVYGQNGEVIEIRGN
+989 VYN
-1004 VKRIIRN
+1004 

>member
-11 LIKPD
+11 LIQPD

-188 KAWSSLVGEMANA
+188 KTWSSLVGEMANA

-215 GVAANKLVGHP
+215 DVAANKLVGHP

-231 VALFAMLNK
+231 VVLFAMLNK
-240 LVESFKKTEEGI
+240 FVEFFKKTEEGI

-261 LSGTMNVLVKISQSV
+261 LNGTMNVLVKISQSV
-276 YDYFKAVFND
+276 YDYFKKVFND
-286 PVGWIKNMGKMLY
+286 PVGWIKNMGNMLY
-299 QNIVARI
+299 QNIVARF
-306 EAIPRV
+306 EAIPKLGKSAYNV
-312 GKAAY
+312 LKAVFDLDAEALKQALEESGKA
-317 NILKAIATLDTE
+317 L
-329 ALEQGLKDWGNA
+329 
-341 FVTVS
+341 VTIG
-346 TGLDTDQIKEY
+346 TGLETEQIKEY
-357 GNAIKSLT
+357 RNATKELT
-365 KDIKDQ
+365 QDIKDQ

-420 EEAAA
+420 EDAAA
-425 KADALTKQRASIQLQ
+425 KADALTKQRAAIQLS
-440 MAKQNLQYIN
+440 MAKQNLAYIN
-450 TEIDLKQKAGQVD
+450 TEIDLKKKAGQVD
-463 DELLDSQVDA
+463 DDLLDAQVDS
-473 YKELR
+473 YKEVR
-478 QAESDY
+478 EAEAEY
-484 RMAVQDNT
+484 RLAVQDNT
-492 KRIAELKQDRL
+492 KRINELKQDRL

-628 AKQQNELYK
+628 AKQQKELYK
-637 KQQETIEQEYDLR
+637 KQQEIIEQEYDRR
-650 LSQIDLLKETEDEK
+650 LSEIDLLKATENEK
-664 TKLRLEAERERYE
+664 TKLKLEAERDRLN
-677 KLLEIAEKNEGVL
+677 KLLKLAEAGQTELSDIEID
-690 SKVQIETLKNTIAK
+690 TLRNTIAK
-704 IKEETKK
+704 VNQEIDT
-711 AEKKSG
+711 ASKKSDN
-717 RKDIY
+717 KDIY
-722 DLVGLKL
+722 DLMGIKL
-729 DDEQKQA
+729 DDDKKQM

-743 SIDQLGSILD
+743 SIGQLQSILD
-753 ANVQLKDQALQAAQ
+753 AQLQIKEQMLQAAQ
-767 EEKDAIQSRL
+767 EETDAAKDRIAK
-777 DAEIEARNKGY
+777 EIEARNNGY
-788 AADVEGAR
+788 ANDVATAQ
-796 KELELAKQKEAKA
+796 KELELAKQKEEKA
-809 LKEKQKAQKA
+809 LKEKQKAQRA
-819 QQALDALTQT
+819 QQALDSLQQT
-829 SSLITAS
+829 SDLITAS
-836 AEIWK
+836 AGIWK

-847 PFGIAAAIAAIGTMW
+847 PFGIAAAIAAIATMW
-862 GSFAASKIKAKQVT
+862 GSFAAAKIKAREAT
-876 AQSEEYGEGGLEFL
+876 RTEYGEGGMELL
-890 EGGSHA
+890 MGGSHQ
-896 SGNDIDLGVSNS
+896 SGNDIDLGRTSD
-908 RGRRMRAEGGEALAI
+908 GRQRRAEGGEAFAVF
-923 INKRNTRRYR
+923 NKTSTRKYR
-933 RILPGVIE
+933 KALPGIIK
-941 SLNKGTFEDKYVN
+941 SINNGTFESKYLN
-954 AFNNQDNYGFANYTN
+954 AFGSDGVSIQVGAAGFNSRQLESDVREIKEQGKRRYILN
-969 VDLSGV
+969 GNGQMV
-975 ESRLDEIK
+975 ESYKNLTR
-983 KQGNIR
+983 
-989 YVYGQNGEVIEIRGN
+989 VYN
-1004 VKRIIRN
+1004 

>member
-11 LIKPD
+11 LIQPD

-25 LEKLNAT
+25 LERLNAT
-32 YSATLENVR
+32 YADTLKNVKD
-41 SEAIKLKA
+41 EAIKLQA
-49 TIEGA
+49 SIEGV

-73 KLSKAQRALDDAMD
+73 KLSKAQKALDDAMD

-100 QEQNNINKLYIKR
+100 QEQNNINKLYVKR

-173 QEETGKYTLDVGNYK
+173 QEETGKYTLDVCNYK

-240 LVESFKKTEEGI
+240 LVESFQKTEEGI

-261 LSGTMNVLVKISQSV
+261 LNGTMNVLVKISQSV
-276 YDYFKAVFND
+276 YDYFKALFND

-299 QNIVARI
+299 QNIVARF
-306 EAIPRV
+306 EAIPKLGKSAYNV
-312 GKAAY
+312 LKAVFDLDAEALKQALEESGKA
-317 NILKAIATLDTE
+317 L
-329 ALEQGLKDWGNA
+329 
-341 FVTVS
+341 VTIG
-346 TGLDTDQIKEY
+346 TGLETEQIKEY
-357 GNAIKSLT
+357 GNAIKELT
-365 KDIKDQ
+365 QDIKDQ

-389 RDLEKQIAD
+389 RELEKQIAD

-440 MAKQNLQYIN
+440 MARQNLQYIN
-450 TEIDLKQKAGQVD
+450 TEIDLKKKAGQVD

-473 YKELR
+473 YKEVKE
-478 QAESDY
+478 AEAEY
-484 RMAVQDNT
+484 RLAVQDNT
-492 KRIAELKQDRL
+492 KRINELKQDRL

-628 AKQQNELYK
+628 AKQQKELYK
-637 KQQETIEQEYDLR
+637 KQQEIIEQEYDRR
-650 LSQIDLLKETEDEK
+650 LSEIDLLKATENEK
-664 TKLRLEAERERYE
+664 TKLKLQAEKERLA
-677 KLLEIAEKNEGVL
+677 KLLKLAEAGQTTLSEIEIDTLRNTLA
-690 SKVQIETLKNTIAK
+690 KVKQEIDTES
-704 IKEETKK
+704 
-711 AEKKSG
+711 KKSDN
-717 RKDIY
+717 KDIY
-722 DLVGLKL
+722 DLMGIKL
-729 DDEQKQA
+729 DDDKKQMIA
-736 ISDSVGF
+736 DSVGF
-743 SIDQLGSILD
+743 SIGKLQSILD
-753 ANVQLKDQALQAAQ
+753 AQLQIKEQMLQAAQ
-767 EEKDAIQSRL
+767 EETDAARNRVEK
-777 DAEIEARNKGY
+777 EIEARNNGY
-788 AADVEGAR
+788 ANDVATAQ
-796 KELELAKQKEAKA
+796 KELELAKQKEEKA
-809 LKEKQKAQKA
+809 LKEKQKAQRA
-819 QQALDALTQT
+819 QQALDSLQQT
-829 SSLITAS
+829 SDLITAS
-836 AEIWK
+836 AGIWK

-847 PFGIAAAIAAIGTMW
+847 PFGIAAAIAAIATMW
-862 GSFAASKIKAKQVT
+862 GSFAAAKIKAKQVT

-890 EGGSHA
+890 QGGSHA
-896 SGNDIDLGVSNS
+896 SGNDIDLGVSNG

>member
-11 LIKPD
+11 LIQPD

-215 GVAANKLVGHP
+215 CVAANKLVGHP

-261 LSGTMNVLVKISQSV
+261 LNGTMNVLVKISQSV
-276 YDYFKAVFND
+276 YDYFKAVFQD

-365 KDIKDQ
+365 QDIKDQ

-389 RDLEKQIAD
+389 RELEKQIAD

-450 TEIDLKQKAGQVD
+450 TEIDLKKKAGQVD

-473 YKELR
+473 YKEVKE
-478 QAESDY
+478 AEAEY
-484 RMAVQDNT
+484 RLAVQDNT
-492 KRIAELKQDRL
+492 KRINELKQDRL
-503 ERDLDI
+503 EKDLDI

-580 QRIRSLGLSEIIEG
+580 QKIRSLGLSEIIEG

-613 ETSLNDAEK
+613 EKGLSDAEK
-622 KANDEK
+622 KANEEK
-628 AKQQNELYK
+628 AKQQKELYK
-637 KQQETIEQEYDLR
+637 KQQETIEHEYDRR
-650 LSQIDLLKETEDEK
+650 LSEIDLLKATEKEK
-664 TKLRLEAERERYE
+664 TKLKLQAEKVRLS
-677 KLLEIAEKNEGVL
+677 KLLKLAEAGQTTLSNIEIDTLRNTLA
-690 SKVQIETLKNTIAK
+690 KVKQEIDTES
-704 IKEETKK
+704 
-711 AEKKSG
+711 KKSDN
-717 RKDIY
+717 KDIY
-722 DLVGLKL
+722 DLMGIKL
-729 DDEQKQA
+729 DDDKKQMIA
-736 ISDSVGF
+736 DSVGF
-743 SIDQLGSILD
+743 SIGQLQSILD
-753 ANVQLKDQALQAAQ
+753 AQLQIKEQMLQAAQ
-767 EEKDAIQSRL
+767 EETDAAKDRVAK
-777 DAEIEARNKGY
+777 EIEARNNGY
-788 AADVEGAR
+788 ANDVATAQ
-796 KELELAKQKEAKA
+796 KELELAKQKEEKA
-809 LKEKQKAQKA
+809 LKEKQKAQRA
-819 QQALDALTQT
+819 QQALDSLQQT
-829 SSLITAS
+829 SDLITAS
-836 AEIWK
+836 AGIWK

-847 PFGIAAAIAAIGTMW
+847 PFGIAAAIAAIATMW
-862 GSFAASKIKAKQVT
+862 GSFAAAKIKAREAT
-876 AQSEEYGEGGLEFL
+876 RTEYGEGGMEFL
-890 EGGSHA
+890 MGGSHQ
-896 SGNDIDLGVSNS
+896 SGNDIDLG
-908 RGRRMRAEGGEALAI
+908 RTPDGRQRRAEGGEAFAVF
-923 INKRNTRRYR
+923 NKTSTRKYR
-933 RILPGVIE
+933 KALPGIIK
-941 SLNKGTFEDKYVN
+941 SINNGTFESKYLN
-954 AFNNQDNYGFANYTN
+954 AFGSDGIAINVGAAGFNSRQLESDVREIKEQGKRRYIVN
-969 VDLSGV
+969 RNGQMV
-975 ESRLDEIK
+975 ESYKNLTR
-983 KQGNIR
+983 
-989 YVYGQNGEVIEIRGN
+989 VYN
-1004 VKRIIRN
+1004 

>member
-261 LSGTMNVLVKISQSV
+261 LNGTMNVLVKISQSV
-276 YDYFKAVFND
+276 YDYFKAVFQD

-312 GKAAY
+312 GKAAF

-365 KDIKDQ
+365 QDIKDQ

-425 KADALTKQRASIQLQ
+425 KADSLTKQRASIQLQ

-450 TEIDLKQKAGQVD
+450 TEIDLKKKAGQVD

-473 YKELR
+473 YKEVKE
-478 QAESDY
+478 AEAEY
-484 RMAVQDNT
+484 RLAVQDNT
-492 KRIAELKQDRL
+492 KRINELKQDRL

-532 DERRKILEETRKLS
+532 DERRRILEETRKLS

-613 ETSLNDAEK
+613 EKGLNDAEK

-628 AKQQNELYK
+628 AKQQKELYK
-637 KQQETIEQEYDLR
+637 KQQETIDQEYDRR
-650 LSQIDLLKETEDEK
+650 LSEIDLLKATENEK
-664 TKLRLEAERERYE
+664 TKLKLKAEKERLA
-677 KLLEIAEKNEGVL
+677 KLLELAEAGQTTL
-690 SKVQIETLKNTIAK
+690 SNIEIDTLRNTLAKVKQEIDTES
-704 IKEETKK
+704 
-711 AEKKSG
+711 KKSDN
-717 RKDIY
+717 KDIY
-722 DLVGLKL
+722 DLMGIKL
-729 DDEQKQA
+729 DNDKKQMIA
-736 ISDSVGF
+736 DSVGF
-743 SIDQLGSILD
+743 SIGQLQSILD
-753 ANVQLKDQALQAAQ
+753 AQLQIKEQMLQAAQ
-767 EEKDAIQSRL
+767 EETDAAKDRVAK
-777 DAEIEARNKGY
+777 EIEARNNGY
-788 AADVEGAR
+788 ANDVATAQ
-796 KELELAKQKEAKA
+796 KELELSKQKEEKA
-809 LKEKQKAQKA
+809 LKEKQKAQRA
-819 QQALDALTQT
+819 QQALDSLQQT
-829 SSLITAS
+829 SDLITAS
-836 AEIWK
+836 AGIWK

-847 PFGIAAAIAAIGTMW
+847 PFGIAAAIAAIATMW
-862 GSFAASKIKAKQVT
+862 GSFAAAKIKAREAT
-876 AQSEEYGEGGLEFL
+876 RTEYGEGGMEFL
-890 EGGSHA
+890 MGGSHQ
-896 SGNDIDLGVSNS
+896 SGNDIDLG
-908 RGRRMRAEGGEALAI
+908 RTPDGRQRRAEGGEAFAVF
-923 INKRNTRRYR
+923 NKTSTRKYR
-933 RILPGVIE
+933 KALPGIIK
-941 SLNKGTFEDKYVN
+941 SINNGTFESKYLN
-954 AFNNQDNYGFANYTN
+954 AFGSDGIAINVGAAGFNSRQ
-969 VDLSGV
+969 L
-975 ESRLDEIK
+975 ESDVREIK
-983 KQGNIR
+983 EQGKRRFILNGNGQMIETYKNLTR
-989 YVYGQNGEVIEIRGN
+989 VYN
-1004 VKRIIRN
+1004 

>member
-11 LIKPD
+11 LIQPD

-25 LEKLNAT
+25 LERLNAT
-32 YSATLENVR
+32 YAATLKNVKD
-41 SEAIKLKA
+41 EAIKLQA
-49 TIEGA
+49 TIEGV

-73 KLSKAQRALDDAMD
+73 KLSKAQKALDDAMD

-100 QEQNNINKLYIKR
+100 QEQNNINKLYVKR

-201 GGATGAVANGFNTV
+201 GGAAGAVAGGFETV
-215 GVAANKLVGHP
+215 GVAANKLVAHP

-231 VALFAMLNK
+231 AALFTMLNK
-240 LVESFKKTEEGI
+240 LFESFKKTEEGI
-252 TFMNQASAV
+252 TLMNQASAV
-261 LSGTMNVLVKISQSV
+261 LNGTMNVLVKISQSV
-276 YDYFKAVFND
+276 YNDLKAVFND
-286 PVGWIKNMGKMLY
+286 PVGWIKNMGNMMY
-299 QNIVARI
+299 QNIVARF
-306 EAIPRV
+306 EALPKL
-312 GKAAY
+312 GKSAY
-317 NILKAIATLDTE
+317 NILKAVFDLDADALKQ
-329 ALEQGLKDWGNA
+329 ALEDSGKALL
-341 FVTVS
+341 TVS
-346 TGLDTDQIKEY
+346 TGFEVEKIKEY
-357 GNAIKSLT
+357 GNAIKELT
-365 KDIKDQ
+365 QDIKDQ

-425 KADALTKQRASIQLQ
+425 KADALTKQRAAIQLS

-450 TEIDLKQKAGQVD
+450 TEIDLKKKAGQVD
-463 DELLDSQVDA
+463 DELLDAQVDA
-473 YKELR
+473 YKEVR
-478 QAESDY
+478 EAEAEY
-484 RMAVQDNT
+484 RLAVQDNT
-492 KRIAELKQDRL
+492 KRINELKQDRL

-628 AKQQNELYK
+628 AKQQKELYK
-637 KQQETIEQEYDLR
+637 KQQEIIEQEYDRR
-650 LSQIDLLKETEDEK
+650 LSEIDLLKATENEK
-664 TKLRLEAERERYE
+664 TKLKLQAEKERLA
-677 KLLEIAEKNEGVL
+677 KLLELAEAGQTTL
-690 SKVQIETLKNTIAK
+690 SKIEIDTLRNTLAK
-704 IKEETKK
+704 VKQEIDTES
-711 AEKKSG
+711 KKSDN
-717 RKDIY
+717 KDIY
-722 DLVGLKL
+722 DLMGIKL
-729 DDEQKQA
+729 DDDKKQMIA
-736 ISDSVGF
+736 DSVGF
-743 SIDQLGSILD
+743 SIGQLQSILD
-753 ANVQLKDQALQAAQ
+753 AQLQIKEQMLQAAQ
-767 EEKDAIQSRL
+767 EETDAARNRVEK
-777 DAEIEARNKGY
+777 EIEARNNGY
-788 AADVEGAR
+788 ANDVATAQ
-796 KELELAKQKEAKA
+796 KELELAKQKEEKA
-809 LKEKQKAQKA
+809 LKEKQKAQRA
-819 QQALDALTQT
+819 QQALDSLQQT
-829 SSLITAS
+829 SDLITAS
-836 AEIWK
+836 AGIWK

-847 PFGIAAAIAAIGTMW
+847 PFGIAAAIAAIATMW
-862 GSFAASKIKAKQVT
+862 GSFAAAKIKAREAT
-876 AQSEEYGEGGLEFL
+876 RTEYGEGGMEFL
-890 EGGSHA
+890 MGGSHQ
-896 SGNDIDLGVSNS
+896 SGNDIDLG
-908 RGRRMRAEGGEALAI
+908 RTPDGRQRRAEGGEAFAVF
-923 INKRNTRRYR
+923 NKTSTRKYR
-933 RILPGVIE
+933 KSLPGIIK
-941 SLNKGTFEDKYVN
+941 SINNGTFESKYLN
-954 AFNNQDNYGFANYTN
+954 AFGSDGVSIQVGAAGFSSRQLENDVREIKEQGRRRYILN
-969 VDLSGV
+969 GNGQMV
-975 ESRLDEIK
+975 ESYKNLTR
-983 KQGNIR
+983 
-989 YVYGQNGEVIEIRGN
+989 VYN
-1004 VKRIIRN
+1004 

>member
-11 LIKPD
+11 LIQPD

-25 LEKLNAT
+25 LEKLNTT

-100 QEQNNINKLYIKR
+100 QEQNNINKLYVKR

-240 LVESFKKTEEGI
+240 LVESFQKTEEGI

-261 LSGTMNVLVKISQSV
+261 LNGTMNVLVKISQSV

-299 QNIVARI
+299 QNIVARF
-306 EAIPRV
+306 EAIPKLGKSAYNV
-312 GKAAY
+312 LKAVFDLDAEALKQALEESGKA
-317 NILKAIATLDTE
+317 L
-329 ALEQGLKDWGNA
+329 
-341 FVTVS
+341 VTIG
-346 TGLDTDQIKEY
+346 TGLETEQIKEY
-357 GNAIKSLT
+357 GNAIKELT
-365 KDIKDQ
+365 QDIKDQ

-389 RDLEKQIAD
+389 RELEKQIAD

-450 TEIDLKQKAGQVD
+450 TEIDLKKKAGQVD

-473 YKELR
+473 YKEVKE
-478 QAESDY
+478 AEAEY
-484 RMAVQDNT
+484 RLAVQDNT
-492 KRIAELKQDRL
+492 KRINELKQDRL
-503 ERDLDI
+503 EKDLDI

-628 AKQQNELYK
+628 AKQQKELYK
-637 KQQETIEQEYDLR
+637 KQQETIEQEYDRR
-650 LSQIDLLKETEDEK
+650 LSEIDLLKATENEK
-664 TKLRLEAERERYE
+664 TKLKLQAEKERLA
-677 KLLEIAEKNEGVL
+677 KLLELAEAGQTTL
-690 SKVQIETLKNTIAK
+690 SNIEIDTLRNTLAKVKQEIDTES
-704 IKEETKK
+704 
-711 AEKKSG
+711 KKSDN
-717 RKDIY
+717 KDIY
-722 DLVGLKL
+722 DLMGIKL
-729 DDEQKQA
+729 DDDKKQMIA
-736 ISDSVGF
+736 DSVGF
-743 SIDQLGSILD
+743 SIGQLQSILD
-753 ANVQLKDQALQAAQ
+753 AQLQIKEQMLQAAQ
-767 EEKDAIQSRL
+767 EETDAARNRVEK
-777 DAEIEARNKGY
+777 EIEARNNGY
-788 AADVEGAR
+788 ANDVATAQ
-796 KELELAKQKEAKA
+796 KELELAKQKEEKA
-809 LKEKQKAQKA
+809 LKEKQKAQRA
-819 QQALDALTQT
+819 QQAIDSLQQT

-836 AEIWK
+836 ADIWK
-841 SFSGLG
+841 SFAGLG
-847 PFGIAAAIAAIGTMW
+847 PFGIAAAIAAIATMW
-862 GSFAASKIKAKQVT
+862 GSFAAAKIKAREAT
-876 AQSEEYGEGGLEFL
+876 RTEYGEGGMEFL
-890 EGGSHA
+890 MGGSHQ
-896 SGNDIDLGVSNS
+896 SGNDIDLG
-908 RGRRMRAEGGEALAI
+908 RTPDGRQRRAEGGEAFAVF
-923 INKRNTRRYR
+923 NKTSTRKYR
-933 RILPGVIE
+933 KALPGIIK
-941 SLNKGTFEDKYVN
+941 SINNGTFESKYLN
-954 AFNNQDNYGFANYTN
+954 AFGSDGIAINVGAGGFNSRQLESDVREIKEQGKRRYILN
-969 VDLSGV
+969 GNGQMV
-975 ESRLDEIK
+975 ESYKNLTR
-983 KQGNIR
+983 
-989 YVYGQNGEVIEIRGN
+989 VYN
-1004 VKRIIRN
+1004 

>member
-261 LSGTMNVLVKISQSV
+261 LNGTMNVLVKISQSV
-276 YDYFKAVFND
+276 YDYFKAVFQD

-329 ALEQGLKDWGNA
+329 ALEQGLKDWENA

-346 TGLDTDQIKEY
+346 TGLDTEQIKEY

-365 KDIKDQ
+365 QDIKDQ

-398 LSAQEQLLQAVAD
+398 ILAQEQLLQAVAD

-420 EEAAA
+420 EDAAA

-450 TEIDLKQKAGQVD
+450 TEIDLKKKAGQVD

-473 YKELR
+473 YKEVKE
-478 QAESDY
+478 AEAEY
-484 RMAVQDNT
+484 RLAVQDNT
-492 KRIAELKQDRL
+492 KRINELKQDRL
-503 ERDLDI
+503 EKDLDI

-628 AKQQNELYK
+628 AKQQKELYK
-637 KQQETIEQEYDLR
+637 KQQEIIEQEYDRR
-650 LSQIDLLKETEDEK
+650 LSEIDLLKATENEK
-664 TKLRLEAERERYE
+664 TKLKLQAEKERLA
-677 KLLEIAEKNEGVL
+677 KLLKLAEAGQTTLSEIEIDTLRNTLA
-690 SKVQIETLKNTIAK
+690 KVKQEIDTES
-704 IKEETKK
+704 
-711 AEKKSG
+711 KKSDN
-717 RKDIY
+717 KDIY
-722 DLVGLKL
+722 DLMGIKL
-729 DDEQKQA
+729 DDDKKQMIA
-736 ISDSVGF
+736 DSVGF
-743 SIDQLGSILD
+743 SIGQLQSILD
-753 ANVQLKDQALQAAQ
+753 AQLQIKEQMLQAAQ
-767 EEKDAIQSRL
+767 EETDAARNRVEK
-777 DAEIEARNKGY
+777 EIEARNNGY
-788 AADVEGAR
+788 ANDVATAQ
-796 KELELAKQKEAKA
+796 KELELAKQKEEKA
-809 LKEKQKAQKA
+809 LKEKQKAQRA
-819 QQALDALTQT
+819 QQALDSLQQT
-829 SSLITAS
+829 SDLITAS
-836 AEIWK
+836 AGIWK

-847 PFGIAAAIAAIGTMW
+847 PFGIAAAIAAIATMW
-862 GSFAASKIKAKQVT
+862 GSFAAAKIKAKQVT

-890 EGGSHA
+890 QGGSHA
-896 SGNDIDLGVSNS
+896 SGNDIDLGVSNG

>member
-11 LIKPD
+11 LLQPD

-25 LEKLNAT
+25 LERLNAT
-32 YSATLENVR
+32 YAATLKNVKD
-41 SEAIKLKA
+41 EAIKLQA
-49 TIEGA
+49 TIEGV

-87 DTAKQIAELKMKL
+87 DTSKQIAELKLRL
-100 QEQNNINKLYIKR
+100 QEQNNLNKLYAKR

-201 GGATGAVANGFNTV
+201 GGAAGAVANGFNTV
-215 GVAANKLVGHP
+215 GVAANKLVAHP

-261 LSGTMNVLVKISQSV
+261 LNGTMNVLVKISQSV
-276 YDYFKAVFND
+276 YDYFKSVFND

-299 QNIVARI
+299 QNIVARF
-306 EAIPRV
+306 EALPKL
-312 GKAAY
+312 GKSAY
-317 NILKAIATLDTE
+317 NILKAVFDLDADALKQ
-329 ALEQGLKDWGNA
+329 ALEESGKAL
-341 FVTVS
+341 VTIG
-346 TGLDTDQIKEY
+346 TGLETEQIKEY
-357 GNAIKSLT
+357 GNVIKELT
-365 KDIKDQ
+365 QDIKDQ

-420 EEAAA
+420 EDAAA
-425 KADALTKQRASIQLQ
+425 KADALTKQRAAIQLS
-440 MAKQNLQYIN
+440 MAKQNLAYIN
-450 TEIDLKQKAGQVD
+450 TEIDLKKKAGQVD
-463 DELLDSQVDA
+463 DDLLDAQVDA
-473 YKELR
+473 YKEVR
-478 QAESDY
+478 EAEAEY
-484 RMAVQDNT
+484 RLAVQDNT
-492 KRIAELKQDRL
+492 KRINELKQDRL

-532 DERRKILEETRKLS
+532 EERRKILEETRKLS

-622 KANDEK
+622 KANDDK
-628 AKQQNELYK
+628 AKKQKEIYK
-637 KQQETIEQEYDLR
+637 QQQETIEQEYDLR
-650 LSQIDLLKETEDEK
+650 LSEIDLLKATEDEK
-664 TKLRLEAERERYE
+664 TKLKLEAERDRLN
-677 KLLEIAEKNEGVL
+677 KLLKLAEAGQTELSDIEID
-690 SKVQIETLKNTIAK
+690 TLRNTIAK
-704 IKEETKK
+704 VNQEIDT
-711 AEKKSG
+711 ASKKSG
-717 RKDIY
+717 NKDIY

-729 DDEQKQA
+729 DDDAKQA

-743 SIDQLGSILD
+743 SIGQLQAILD
-753 ANVQLKDQALQAAQ
+753 AQLQIKEQALQAAQ
-767 EEKDAIQSRL
+767 EETDAAKDRVAK
-777 DAEIEARNKGY
+777 EIEARNNGY
-788 AADVEGAR
+788 ANDVATAQ
-796 KELELAKQKEAKA
+796 KELELAKQKEEKA
-809 LKEKQKAQKA
+809 LKEKQKAQRA
-819 QQALDALTQT
+819 QQAIDTLQQT

-841 SFSGLG
+841 ALAGIPIVGVALALA
-847 PFGIAAAIAAIGTMW
+847 GIATMW
-862 GSFAASKIKAKQVT
+862 GSFAAAKIKAREAT
-876 AQSEEYGEGGLEFL
+876 RTEYGEGGMEFL
-890 EGGSHA
+890 MGGSHQ
-896 SGNDIDLGVSNS
+896 SGNDIDLG
-908 RGRRMRAEGGEALAI
+908 RTPDGRQRRAEGGEAFAI
-923 INKRNTRRYR
+923 INKTSTRKYR
-933 RILPGVIE
+933 KSLPGIIK
-941 SLNKGTFEDKYVN
+941 SINNGTFESKYLN
-954 AFNNQDNYGFANYTN
+954 AFGSDGISINVGAGGFNSRQ
-969 VDLSGV
+969 L
-975 ESRLDEIK
+975 ESDVREIK
-983 KQGNIR
+983 EQGKRRFILNGNGQMVETYKNLTR
-989 YVYGQNGEVIEIRGN
+989 VYS
-1004 VKRIIRN
+1004 

>member
-11 LIKPD
+11 LIQPD

-261 LSGTMNVLVKISQSV
+261 LNGTMNVLVKISQSV

-286 PVGWIKNMGKMLY
+286 PVGWIKNMGNMLY
-299 QNIVARI
+299 QNIVARF
-306 EAIPRV
+306 EAIPKL
-312 GKAAY
+312 GKSAY
-317 NILKAIATLDTE
+317 NVFKAVFDLDAE
-329 ALEQGLKDWGNA
+329 ALKQALEESGEAL
-341 FVTVS
+341 VTIG
-346 TGLDTDQIKEY
+346 TGLETEQIKEY
-357 GNAIKSLT
+357 GNAIKELT
-365 KDIKDQ
+365 QDIKDQ

-389 RDLEKQIAD
+389 RELEKQIAD

-425 KADALTKQRASIQLQ
+425 KADALTKQRASIQFK

-450 TEIDLKQKAGQVD
+450 TEIDLKKKAGQVD

-473 YKELR
+473 YKEVKE
-478 QAESDY
+478 AEAEY
-484 RMAVQDNT
+484 RLAVQDNT
-492 KRIAELKQDRL
+492 KRINELKQDRL
-503 ERDLDI
+503 EKDLDI

-532 DERRKILEETRKLS
+532 EERRKILEETRKLS

-628 AKQQNELYK
+628 AKQQKELYK
-637 KQQETIEQEYDLR
+637 KQQEIIEQEYDRR
-650 LSQIDLLKETEDEK
+650 LSEIDLLKATENEK
-664 TKLRLEAERERYE
+664 TKLKLQAEKERLS
-677 KLLEIAEKNEGVL
+677 KLLELAEAGQTTL
-690 SKVQIETLKNTIAK
+690 SNIEIDTLRNTLAKVKQEIDTES
-704 IKEETKK
+704 
-711 AEKKSG
+711 KKSDN
-717 RKDIY
+717 KDIY
-722 DLVGLKL
+722 DLMGIKL
-729 DDEQKQA
+729 DDDKKQMIA
-736 ISDSVGF
+736 DSVGF
-743 SIDQLGSILD
+743 SIGQLQSILD
-753 ANVQLKDQALQAAQ
+753 AQLQIKEQMLQAAQ
-767 EEKDAIQSRL
+767 EETDAARNRVEK
-777 DAEIEARNKGY
+777 EIEARNNGY
-788 AADVEGAR
+788 ANDVATAQ
-796 KELELAKQKEAKA
+796 KELELAKQKEEKA
-809 LKEKQKAQKA
+809 LKEKQKAQRA
-819 QQALDALTQT
+819 QQALDSLQQT
-829 SSLITAS
+829 SDLITAS
-836 AEIWK
+836 AGIWK
-841 SFSGLG
+841 SFSRLG
-847 PFGIAAAIAAIGTMW
+847 PFGIAAAIAAIATMW
-862 GSFAASKIKAKQVT
+862 GSFAAAKIKAREAT
-876 AQSEEYGEGGLEFL
+876 RTEYGEGGMEFL
-890 EGGSHA
+890 MGGSHQ
-896 SGNDIDLGVSNS
+896 SGNDIDLG
-908 RGRRMRAEGGEALAI
+908 RTPDGRQRRAEGGEAFAV
-923 INKRNTRRYR
+923 INKTSTRKYR
-933 RILPGVIE
+933 KALPGIIK
-941 SLNKGTFEDKYVN
+941 SINNGTFESKYLN
-954 AFNNQDNYGFANYTN
+954 AFGSDGIAINVGAAGFNSRQLESDVREIKEQGKRRYILN
-969 VDLSGV
+969 GNGQMV
-975 ESRLDEIK
+975 ESYKNLTR
-983 KQGNIR
+983 
-989 YVYGQNGEVIEIRGN
+989 VYN
-1004 VKRIIRN
+1004 

>member
-11 LIKPD
+11 LIQPD

-215 GVAANKLVGHP
+215 GLAANKLVGHP

-240 LVESFKKTEEGI
+240 LVESFQKTEEGI

-261 LSGTMNVLVKISQSV
+261 LNGTMNVLVKISQSV

-299 QNIVARI
+299 QNIVARF
-306 EAIPRV
+306 EAIPKLGKSAYNV
-312 GKAAY
+312 LKAVFDLDADALKQALEESGKA
-317 NILKAIATLDTE
+317 L
-329 ALEQGLKDWGNA
+329 
-341 FVTVS
+341 VTIG
-346 TGLDTDQIKEY
+346 TGLETEQIKEY
-357 GNAIKSLT
+357 GNAIKELT
-365 KDIKDQ
+365 QDIKDQ

-376 ELANARRQTRIAN
+376 KLANARRQTRIAN
-389 RDLEKQIAD
+389 RELEKQIAD

-450 TEIDLKQKAGQVD
+450 TEIDLKKKAGQVD

-473 YKELR
+473 YKEVKE
-478 QAESDY
+478 AEAEY
-484 RMAVQDNT
+484 RLAVQDNT
-492 KRIAELKQDRL
+492 KRINELKQDRL
-503 ERDLDI
+503 EKDLDI

-580 QRIRSLGLSEIIEG
+580 QKIRSLGLSEIIEG

-613 ETSLNDAEK
+613 EKGLNDAEK
-622 KANDEK
+622 KANEEK
-628 AKQQNELYK
+628 AKQQKELYK
-637 KQQETIEQEYDLR
+637 KQQETIEHEYDLR
-650 LSQIDLLKETEDEK
+650 LSEIDLLKETEDEK
-664 TKLRLEAERERYE
+664 TKLKLQAEKDRLE
-677 KLLEIAEKNEGVL
+677 KLLKLAEAGQTEMSDIEIK
-690 SKVQIETLKNTIAK
+690 TLKNTIAK
-704 IKEETKK
+704 VNQEIDQ
-711 AEKKSG
+711 AAKKSG
-717 RKDIY
+717 NKDIY

-729 DDEQKQA
+729 DDDAKQA

-743 SIDQLGSILD
+743 SIGQLQAILD
-753 ANVQLKDQALQAAQ
+753 AQLQIKEQALQAAQ
-767 EEKDAIQSRL
+767 EETDAAKDRVAK
-777 DAEIEARNKGY
+777 EIEARNNGY
-788 AADVEGAR
+788 ANDVATAQ
-796 KELELAKQKEAKA
+796 KELELAKQKEEKA
-809 LKEKQKAQKA
+809 LKEKQKAQRA
-819 QQALDALTQT
+819 QQALDSLQQT
-829 SSLITAS
+829 SDLITAS
-836 AEIWK
+836 AGIWK

-847 PFGIAAAIAAIGTMW
+847 PFGIAAAIAAIATMW
-862 GSFAASKIKAKQVT
+862 GSFAAAKIKAREAT
-876 AQSEEYGEGGLEFL
+876 RTEYGEGGMEFL
-890 EGGSHA
+890 MGGSHQ
-896 SGNDIDLGVSNS
+896 SGNDIDLG
-908 RGRRMRAEGGEALAI
+908 RTPDGRQRRAEGGEAFAVF
-923 INKRNTRRYR
+923 NKTSTRKYR
-933 RILPGVIE
+933 KALPGIIK
-941 SLNKGTFEDKYVN
+941 SINNGTFESKYLN
-954 AFNNQDNYGFANYTN
+954 AFGSDGIAINVGASGFNSRQLESDVREIKEQGKRRYILN
-969 VDLSGV
+969 GNGQMV
-975 ESRLDEIK
+975 ESYKNLTR
-983 KQGNIR
+983 
-989 YVYGQNGEVIEIRGN
+989 VYN
-1004 VKRIIRN
+1004 